1 MNESPGSGPLSSEQL
16 IYLEFNGG
24 DNLSY
29 RGELLS
35 LDGISIESS
44 GLSAGRIDRL
54 VKRLNS
60 AFSARG
66 IRFVTNRPELDA
78 YSTIHVGKTDAFT
91 PFGNFTGLS
100 ETVDTGNRSRNDNA
114 FVLLDGTSSD
124 DELFDAIGHETGHL
138 VGDAH
143 AETNGTLFDYALD
156 NSEYDNQTV
165 LSGATLT
172 IPDGVTGHGNRTEPG
187 GGIIVAAGGT
197 ASGSLL
203 YADAFR
209 GGGQFVSAG
218 GLSWDTVIYNNAQ
231 ESVYGTAYRAQIQ
244 SGGEQFISSGGLA
257 EETTVLA
264 GGSQSAYGGIVVST
278 TVNGGTLRARSNP
291 TVRDVIIDSGGF
303 VQIDDGKAER
313 ITVNNG
319 TLQLGTI
326 CDVDGIIV
334 RDGGK
339 VHQAGTAANVVVSGG
354 IVSAYGTLTE
364 NIISGGTLRLYGY
377 YTGNSG
383 GVASSTR
390 IENGILDLLSKTSAC
405 DTTLSGGSMV
415 LSSGAVAAGTVLSGG
430 SMVLLEGAAA
440 TGTILRGGSQILAA
454 GTETGGII
462 SGGGLQ
468 IISSGGSAID
478 ITMSGGRQV
487 VESGGTAQNT
497 TGMGNLIIS
506 SGGSASGVTFTQG
519 NILIQSGGTAT
530 DTAITDGY
538 LNVQS
543 GASVT
548 GAVIGSG
555 ASLKLYPGGV
565 AENVTAT
572 DGGEIS
578 PGGGGTLRNAVIHSG
593 SYLFLTN
600 NLLLDGTIRLGGS
613 ASAYGTV
620 SILSGARLEFVLENR
635 KTTDIAML
643 NNISAITTV
652 GSGGL
657 RITVTESMIAAGG
670 SFRIAD
676 GADGYTGQIDLYLGT
691 RQLQSFVWDERQL
704 GGYTA
709 VFRHAGS
716 EGSSVYLLKNQNS
729 TLVFTLRDS
738 FSDLVIGSG
747 GDTMNHYFGNGEHG
761 SGNRI
766 TEGGVVNVYSGG
778 TADGTEIAAGGT
790 MLISSGG
797 TVSNTRILSGGY
809 QYLQGI
815 ADGTEVAS
823 GGMFMAGS
831 GAAMTGVNLENGAIW
846 GLDFNTQIA
855 GTSNGSAFTY
865 ETTSSSY
872 NLHLFAEKSYQF
884 VSAGQTAVGTVLSGR
899 GTQQTVRAGGTAVG
913 TIIRNSGMMILDN
926 SYVSGTSPVTTA
938 TDTVIESGGIMNIY
952 YSNTVLSG
960 RTEIAGRMTVTGTGA
975 TVAENGV
982 ISFDLR
988 TLAPNSQY
996 QQPMLTGLGY
1006 ITGGSYE
1013 IRTSYNQA
1021 AGVYRLAARTLNQE
1035 IPVMTL
1041 KAPINRGGGSVA
1053 LTDRIL
1059 YIDFD
1064 YGYGICSDKNR
1075 DMTLSFVK
1083 TAQSGQT
1090 VGAAVQNRFD
1100 QIMVQ
1105 SAVTA
1110 TGLTAE
1116 AGGTIMMGERT
1127 RLNTVFLT
1135 GGTMKVLG
1143 AVTMTAGGVLSID
1156 VSGYAADT
1164 DTVMIDNLAAIAGA
1178 SLTLAAGATPAF
1190 GSYKLAGNA
1199 ADFTGTVTAASFLSG
1214 NFVWNGTGYN
1224 TLADAAGNYY
1234 DLARNAADELVLTVS
1249 AAYVPPADW
1258 GSATIVSLL
1267 STGADVSSLA
1277 DHGGFIADGNVSVV
1291 CDASYAGKVL
1301 HGGPG
1306 TGDFAGN
1313 VWLVLKHE
1321 AGTMFGG
1328 GDNRAMTGTVNLTA
1342 EAGTRIYNLFGG
1354 GDNASTGAVNL
1365 EFRDGNANYLYGGG
1379 LRGNVNGDIGIA
1391 MRSGSVWKL
1400 FGGGAEG
1407 DVTGNISLDLSGG
1420 GITSVLYGGGIGS
1433 VTGDIVLN
1441 IGSGV
1446 DFSARPNI
1454 YGGTL
1459 NGYTGALNSTKGGQ
1473 AAVTAA
1479 GTGSTVTGSITM
1491 NLTGASLFGLV
1502 HGGSYNSSVAAL
1514 VSRVTNDITI
1524 NVSGA
1529 THQAGSTGWLFGG
1542 GFANGAGAQ
1551 DYVGGTCSVNVSGG
1565 SDLNYVLGGGRAE
1578 KGGTANAGG
1587 VNISISGGIFR
1598 KRLHGGGFANSSG
1611 STAQV
1616 LGDVS
1621 ITVDTSQDRTTFLDA
1636 VYAGGYALDGANA
1649 DVSGGARVTF
1659 TGSGANLTFDGNL
1672 YGTGRSSGGNASAV
1686 VAGISTLA
1694 FTDYTGDFN
1703 AAVRNF
1709 DAIEFSGGT
1718 SVTLTKREADA
1729 AVNSYTF
1736 NLSGRNSSELSTAMV
1751 SRLSGSWNFTGAS
1764 AARIIDLG
1772 DGALFT
1778 GSGSLLLVDATPE
1791 LLNFAD
1797 DGGFTLRYGADSD
1810 TLFAGAASWT
1820 AFRDREWKLGID
1832 NGQLSLHWQ
1841 PADTEAPPAAAAY
1854 LSESEELKRSGG
1866 SLAVLPA

>member
-1 MNESPGSGPLSSEQL
+1 MNESSGSGPLSSEQL

-35 LDGISIESS
+35 LDGISVESS

-440 TGTILRGGSQILAA
+440 TGTILRGGSQILAGA
-454 GTETGGII
+454 AENGAVL
-462 SGGGLQ
+462 SGGTQFVSSGIAVSDTRLSGGTQ
-468 IISSGGSAID
+468 IVSSGGSAVNTVID
-478 ITMSGGRQV
+478 HGVQV
-487 VESGGTAQNT
+487 VENGGIASNT
-497 TGMGNLIIS
+497 TLNN
-506 SGGSASGVTFTQG
+506 GSL
-519 NILIQSGGTAT
+519 NIQSGGLLR
-530 DTAITDGY
+530 DGSISNHA
-538 LNVQS
+538 LLSLASGAELGGVIRVAGFLAAHGAVTVQS
-543 GASVT
+543 G
-548 GAVIGSG
+548 GRI
-555 ASLKLYPGGV
+555 
-565 AENVTAT
+565 
-572 DGGEIS
+572 D
-578 PGGGGTLRNAVIHSG
+578 
-593 SYLFLTN
+593 
-600 NLLLDGTIRLGGS
+600 LLLEGRS
-613 ASAYGTV
+613 PAAS
-620 SILSGARLEFVLENR
+620 SIINSIG
-635 KTTDIAML
+635 
-643 NNISAITTV
+643 NITAAT
-652 GSGGL
+652 SGGL
-657 RITVTESMIAAGG
+657 RITVTENMIAAGG

-691 RQLQSFVWDERQL
+691 QRLQSFVWDERQL

-855 GTSNGSAFTY
+855 GTSNGSAFSY
-865 ETTSSSY
+865 ETTSNSY
-872 NLHLFAEKSYQF
+872 NLHLCGGKSYQL
-884 VSAGQTAVGTVLSGR
+884 VSSGQNAVGTVIGSGGR
-899 GTQQTVRAGGTAVG
+899 MQLGTYGSA
-913 TIIRNSGMMILDN
+913 
-926 SYVSGTSPVTTA
+926 TSPQATA
-938 TDTVIESGGIMNIY
+938 TDTVIESGGVI
-952 YSNTVLSG
+952 TVYGNSVLAG
-960 RTEIAGRMTVTGTGA
+960 RTELSGSMTVTGAGV
-975 TVAENGV
+975 TVADGGV
-982 ISFDLR
+982 ISIDLR
-988 TLAPNSQY
+988 KQTPEAY
-996 QQPMLTGLGY
+996 TYMITGLGY

-1013 IRTSYNQA
+1013 IRTSSNQA
-1021 AGVYRLAARTLNQE
+1021 AGVYRLAARTMNQE

-1041 KAPINRGGGSVA
+1041 KAQGLNRGGGSVA

-1105 SAVTA
+1105 SGAAA

-1135 GGTMKVLG
+1135 GGTMQVLG
-1143 AVTMTAGGVLSID
+1143 AVTMTAGGLLSID

-1491 NLTGASLFGLV
+1491 NLTGASLLGLV

-1529 THQAGSTGWLFGG
+1529 THQTGPTGWLFGG

-1551 DYVGGTCSVNVSGG
+1551 DYVEGTCSVNVSGG

-1587 VNISISGGIFR
+1587 ANISISGGIFR

-1751 SRLSGSWNFTGAS
+1751 SRLSGNWNFTGAS

-1841 PADTEAPPAAAAY
+1841 PVDTEAPPAAAAY

>member
-1 MNESPGSGPLSSEQL
+1 MNESSGSGPLPSEQL

-440 TGTILRGGSQILAA
+440 TGTILRGGSQILAGA
-454 GTETGGII
+454 AENGAVL
-462 SGGGLQ
+462 SGGTQFVSSGIAVSDTRLSGGTQ
-468 IISSGGSAID
+468 IVSSGGNAVNTVID
-478 ITMSGGRQV
+478 HGVQVVKSGGIA
-487 VESGGTAQNT
+487 SNT
-497 TGMGNLIIS
+497 TLNN
-506 SGGSASGVTFTQG
+506 GSL
-519 NILIQSGGTAT
+519 NIQSGGLLR
-530 DTAITDGY
+530 DGSISNRA
-538 LNVQS
+538 LLSLASGAELGGVIRVAGFLAAHGAVTVQS
-543 GASVT
+543 G
-548 GAVIGSG
+548 GRI
-555 ASLKLYPGGV
+555 
-565 AENVTAT
+565 
-572 DGGEIS
+572 D
-578 PGGGGTLRNAVIHSG
+578 
-593 SYLFLTN
+593 
-600 NLLLDGTIRLGGS
+600 LLLEGRS
-613 ASAYGTV
+613 PAAS
-620 SILSGARLEFVLENR
+620 SIINSIG
-635 KTTDIAML
+635 
-643 NNISAITTV
+643 NITAAT
-652 GSGGL
+652 SGGL

-691 RQLQSFVWDERQL
+691 QSLQSFVWDERQL

-716 EGSSVYLLKNQNS
+716 AGSSSVYLLKNQNS

-747 GDTMNHYFGNGEHG
+747 GDATYLYVYDGDTG
-761 SGNRI
+761 SGNQTVERGI
-766 TEGGVVNVYSGG
+766 FIVFSGG
-778 TADGTEIAAGGT
+778 SVTDTEIANGGI
-790 MLISSGG
+790 MRVASDGSAN
-797 TVSNTRILSGGY
+797 NTRILSGGY

-815 ADGTEVAS
+815 ANGTEVAS

-855 GTSNGSAFTY
+855 GTSNGSAFSY
-865 ETTSSSY
+865 GTTSSSF
-872 NLHLFAEKSYQF
+872 NLVLREEKF
-884 VSAGQTAVGTVLSGR
+884 VQSVGAGQTAVGTQLRGFNTMQLISSG
-899 GTQQTVRAGGTAVG
+899 GSAVG
-913 TIIRNSGMMILDN
+913 TVVGSGGRMQLGTYG
-926 SYVSGTSPVTTA
+926 SATSPQATA
-938 TDTVIESGGIMNIY
+938 TDTVIESGGVM
-952 YSNTVLSG
+952 TVYGNSVLTG
-960 RTEIAGRMTVTGTGA
+960 RTELAGSMTVTGAGV
-975 TVAENGV
+975 TVADGGV
-982 ISFDLR
+982 ISIDLR
-988 TLAPNSQY
+988 KQTPEANNY
-996 QQPMLTGLGY
+996 MITGLGY

-1105 SAVTA
+1105 SGAAA

-1135 GGTMKVLG
+1135 GGTMQVLG
-1143 AVTMTAGGVLSID
+1143 AVTMTAGGILSID

-1249 AAYVPPADW
+1249 AAYAPPADW

-1491 NLTGASLFGLV
+1491 NLTGASLLGLV

-1529 THQAGSTGWLFGG
+1529 THQTGPTGWLFGG

-1587 VNISISGGIFR
+1587 ANISISGGIFR

-1621 ITVDTSQDRTTFLDA
+1621 ITVDTSQERTTFLDA

-1841 PADTEAPPAAAAY
+1841 PVDTEAPPAAAAY

>member
-1 MNESPGSGPLSSEQL
+1 MNESPGSGPLPSEQL

-35 LDGISIESS
+35 LDGISVESS

-124 DELFDAIGHETGHL
+124 DELFDAVGHETGHL

-172 IPDGVTGHGNRTEPG
+172 IPDGVTGHGNRVESG
-187 GGIIVAAGGT
+187 GTIVVGIGGTAQNTILSGGFFDSETATQNVSGGT
-197 ASGSLL
+197 ASNTVVG
-203 YADAFR
+203 YR
-209 GGGQFVSAG
+209 GFE
-218 GLSWDTVIYNNAQ
+218 Y
-231 ESVYGTAYRAQIQ
+231 IQ
-244 SGGEQFISSGGLA
+244 
-257 EETTVLA
+257 
-264 GGSQSAYGGIVVST
+264 
-278 TVNGGTLRARSNP
+278 
-291 TVRDVIIDSGGF
+291 
-303 VQIDDGKAER
+303 
-313 ITVNNG
+313 
-319 TLQLGTI
+319 
-326 CDVDGIIV
+326 
-334 RDGGK
+334 
-339 VHQAGTAANVVVSGG
+339 
-354 IVSAYGTLTE
+354 
-364 NIISGGTLRLYGY
+364 
-377 YTGNSG
+377 SG
-383 GVASSTR
+383 GVAS
-390 IENGILDLLSKTSAC
+390 G
-405 DTTLSGGSMV
+405 TLVQSGGSQCAASGGTAYGTIVSGGFLSAYGGAISGAVIHDGSGQIFGTVQDMTLHSGYVWFRTGCIADGVTVSGGRVETSNAEIHNLTIHSGGTGTIGAGTLYDTKLLGGNVSIFHVEQTDFHRMTISGGTALIESRTALRDTV
-415 LSSGAVAAGTVLSGG
+415 LQDGVLNLRNISGSGNGAFDTIVEGGSMMMSSGAVAAGTVLSGG
-430 SMVLLEGAAA
+430 SMVLLEGAVA
-440 TGTILRGGSQILAA
+440 TGTILRGGSQILAGA
-454 GTETGGII
+454 AENGAVL
-462 SGGGLQ
+462 SGGTQFVSSGIAVSDTRLSGGSQ
-468 IISSGGSAID
+468 IVSSGGSTVNTVID
-478 ITMSGGRQV
+478 HGVQVVKSGGIA
-487 VESGGTAQNT
+487 SNT
-497 TGMGNLIIS
+497 TLNN
-506 SGGSASGVTFTQG
+506 GSL
-519 NILIQSGGTAT
+519 NIQSGGLLR
-530 DTAITDGY
+530 DGSISNRA
-538 LNVQS
+538 LLSLASGAELGGVIRVAGFLAAHGAVTVQS
-543 GASVT
+543 G
-548 GAVIGSG
+548 GRI
-555 ASLKLYPGGV
+555 
-565 AENVTAT
+565 
-572 DGGEIS
+572 D
-578 PGGGGTLRNAVIHSG
+578 
-593 SYLFLTN
+593 
-600 NLLLDGTIRLGGS
+600 LLLEGRS
-613 ASAYGTV
+613 PAAS
-620 SILSGARLEFVLENR
+620 SIINSIG
-635 KTTDIAML
+635 
-643 NNISAITTV
+643 NITAAT
-652 GSGGL
+652 SGGL
-657 RITVTESMIAAGG
+657 RITVTENMIAAGG

-691 RQLQSFVWDERQL
+691 QSLQSFVWDERQL

-716 EGSSVYLLKNQNS
+716 EGPSSVYLLKNQNS

-747 GDTMNHYFGNGEHG
+747 GDATYLYVYDGDTG
-761 SGNRI
+761 SGNQTVERGI
-766 TEGGVVNVYSGG
+766 FIVFSGG
-778 TADGTEIAAGGT
+778 SVTDTEIANGGI
-790 MLISSGG
+790 MRVASDGSAN
-797 TVSNTRILSGGY
+797 NTRILSGGY

-815 ADGTEVAS
+815 ANGTEVAS

-855 GTSNGSAFTY
+855 GTSNGSAFSY
-865 ETTSSSY
+865 GTTSSSF
-872 NLHLFAEKSYQF
+872 NLVLREEKF
-884 VSAGQTAVGTVLSGR
+884 VQSVGAGQTAVGTQLRGFNTMQLISSG
-899 GTQQTVRAGGTAVG
+899 GSAVG
-913 TIIRNSGMMILDN
+913 TVIGSGGRMQLGTYG
-926 SYVSGTSPVTTA
+926 SATSPQATA
-938 TDTVIESGGIMNIY
+938 TDTVIESGGVI
-952 YSNTVLSG
+952 TVYGNSVLAG
-960 RTEIAGRMTVTGTGA
+960 RTELAGSMTVTGAGV
-975 TVAENGV
+975 TVADGGV
-982 ISFDLR
+982 ISIDLR
-988 TLAPNSQY
+988 KQTPEAY
-996 QQPMLTGLGY
+996 TYMITGLGY

-1021 AGVYRLAARTLNQE
+1021 AGVYRLAARTMNQE

-1041 KAPINRGGGSVA
+1041 KAQGLNRGGGSVA

-1105 SAVTA
+1105 SGAAA

-1135 GGTMKVLG
+1135 GGTMQVLG
-1143 AVTMTAGGVLSID
+1143 AVTMTAGGLLSID
-1156 VSGYAADT
+1156 VSGYAADM

-1249 AAYVPPADW
+1249 AAYAPPADW
-1258 GSATIVSLL
+1258 GSTTIVSLL

-1491 NLTGASLFGLV
+1491 NLTGASLLGLV

-1529 THQAGSTGWLFGG
+1529 THQTGPTGWLFGG

-1587 VNISISGGIFR
+1587 ANISISGGIFR

-1751 SRLSGSWNFTGAS
+1751 SRLSGNWNFTGAS

-1841 PADTEAPPAAAAY
+1841 PVDTEAPPAAAAY

>member
-1 MNESPGSGPLSSEQL
+1 MNESPGSGPLPSEQL

-440 TGTILRGGSQILAA
+440 TGTILRGGSQILAGA
-454 GTETGGII
+454 AENGTVL
-462 SGGGLQ
+462 SGGTQFVSSGIAVSDTRLSGGTQ
-468 IISSGGSAID
+468 IVSSGGNAVNTVID
-478 ITMSGGRQV
+478 HGVQVVKSGGIA
-487 VESGGTAQNT
+487 SNT
-497 TGMGNLIIS
+497 TLNN
-506 SGGSASGVTFTQG
+506 GSL
-519 NILIQSGGTAT
+519 NIQSGGLLR
-530 DTAITDGY
+530 DGSISNRA
-538 LNVQS
+538 LLSLASGAELGGVIRVAGFLAAHGAVTVQS
-543 GASVT
+543 G
-548 GAVIGSG
+548 GRI
-555 ASLKLYPGGV
+555 
-565 AENVTAT
+565 
-572 DGGEIS
+572 D
-578 PGGGGTLRNAVIHSG
+578 
-593 SYLFLTN
+593 
-600 NLLLDGTIRLGGS
+600 LLLEGRS
-613 ASAYGTV
+613 PAAS
-620 SILSGARLEFVLENR
+620 SIINSIG
-635 KTTDIAML
+635 
-643 NNISAITTV
+643 NITAAT
-652 GSGGL
+652 SGGL

-691 RQLQSFVWDERQL
+691 QRLQSFVWDERQL

-716 EGSSVYLLKNQNS
+716 EGSSSVYLLKNQNS

-747 GDTMNHYFGNGEHG
+747 GDATYLYVYDGDTG
-761 SGNRI
+761 SGNQTVERGI
-766 TEGGVVNVYSGG
+766 FIVFSGG
-778 TADGTEIAAGGT
+778 SVTDTEIANGGI
-790 MLISSGG
+790 MRVASDGSAN
-797 TVSNTRILSGGY
+797 NTRILSGGY

-815 ADGTEVAS
+815 ANGTEVAS

-855 GTSNGSAFTY
+855 GTSNGSAFSY
-865 ETTSSSY
+865 GTTSSSF
-872 NLHLFAEKSYQF
+872 NLVLREEKF
-884 VSAGQTAVGTVLSGR
+884 VQSVGAGQTAVGTQLRGFNTMQLISSG
-899 GTQQTVRAGGTAVG
+899 GSAVG
-913 TIIRNSGMMILDN
+913 TVIGSGGRMQLGTYG
-926 SYVSGTSPVTTA
+926 SATSPQATA
-938 TDTVIESGGIMNIY
+938 TDTVIESGGVM
-952 YSNTVLSG
+952 TVYGNSVLAG
-960 RTEIAGRMTVTGTGA
+960 RTELAGSMTVTGAGVTIADG
-975 TVAENGV
+975 GV
-982 ISFDLR
+982 ISIDLR
-988 TLAPNSQY
+988 KQTPEANNY
-996 QQPMLTGLGY
+996 MITGLGY

-1105 SAVTA
+1105 SGAAA

-1135 GGTMKVLG
+1135 GGTMQVLG
-1143 AVTMTAGGVLSID
+1143 AVTMTAGGLLSID

-1164 DTVMIDNLAAIAGA
+1164 GTVMIDNLAAIAGA

-1249 AAYVPPADW
+1249 AAYAPPADW

-1365 EFRDGNANYLYGGG
+1365 EFRDGNVNYLYGGG

-1491 NLTGASLFGLV
+1491 NLTGASLLGLV
-1502 HGGSYNSSVAAL
+1502 HGGNYNSSVAAL

-1529 THQAGSTGWLFGG
+1529 THQTGPTGWLFGG

-1587 VNISISGGIFR
+1587 ANISISGGIFR

-1751 SRLSGSWNFTGAS
+1751 SRLSGNWNFTGAS
-1764 AARIIDLG
+1764 TARIIDLG

-1841 PADTEAPPAAAAY
+1841 PVDTEAPPAAAAY

>member
-1 MNESPGSGPLSSEQL
+1 MNESSGSGPLPSEQL

-35 LDGISIESS
+35 LDGISVESS

-100 ETVDTGNRSRNDNA
+100 ETVDTGNRNRNDNA

-124 DELFDAIGHETGHL
+124 DELFNAIGHETGHL

-172 IPDGVTGHGNRTEPG
+172 IPDGVTGHGNRVESG
-187 GGIIVAAGGT
+187 GTIVVGIGGTAQNTTLSGGFFGSETATQNVSGGT
-197 ASGSLL
+197 ASNTVVG
-203 YADAFR
+203 YR
-209 GGGQFVSAG
+209 GFE
-218 GLSWDTVIYNNAQ
+218 Y
-231 ESVYGTAYRAQIQ
+231 IQ
-244 SGGEQFISSGGLA
+244 
-257 EETTVLA
+257 
-264 GGSQSAYGGIVVST
+264 
-278 TVNGGTLRARSNP
+278 
-291 TVRDVIIDSGGF
+291 
-303 VQIDDGKAER
+303 
-313 ITVNNG
+313 
-319 TLQLGTI
+319 
-326 CDVDGIIV
+326 
-334 RDGGK
+334 
-339 VHQAGTAANVVVSGG
+339 
-354 IVSAYGTLTE
+354 
-364 NIISGGTLRLYGY
+364 
-377 YTGNSG
+377 SG
-383 GVASSTR
+383 GVAS
-390 IENGILDLLSKTSAC
+390 G
-405 DTTLSGGSMV
+405 TLVQSGGSQCAASGGTAYGTIVSGGFLSAYGGAISSAVIHDGSGQIFGTVQDMTLHNGYVWFRTGCIADGVTVSGGRVETSNAEIHNLTIHSGGTGTIGAGTLYDTKLLGGTVSIFHVEQTDFHRMTISGGTALIESRTALRDTV
-415 LSSGAVAAGTVLSGG
+415 LQDGVLNLRNISGSGNGAFDTIVEGGSMMMSSGAVAAGTVLSGG

-440 TGTILRGGSQILAA
+440 TGTILRGGSQILAGA
-454 GTETGGII
+454 AENGAVL
-462 SGGGLQ
+462 SGGTQFVSSGIAVSDTRLSGGSQ
-468 IISSGGSAID
+468 IVSSGGSTVNTVID
-478 ITMSGGRQV
+478 HGVQVVKSGGIA
-487 VESGGTAQNT
+487 SNT
-497 TGMGNLIIS
+497 TLNN
-506 SGGSASGVTFTQG
+506 GSL
-519 NILIQSGGTAT
+519 NIQSGGLLR
-530 DTAITDGY
+530 DGSISNRA
-538 LNVQS
+538 LLSLASGAELGGVIRVAGFLAAHGAVTVQS
-543 GASVT
+543 G
-548 GAVIGSG
+548 GRI
-555 ASLKLYPGGV
+555 
-565 AENVTAT
+565 
-572 DGGEIS
+572 D
-578 PGGGGTLRNAVIHSG
+578 
-593 SYLFLTN
+593 
-600 NLLLDGTIRLGGS
+600 LLLEGRS
-613 ASAYGTV
+613 PAAS
-620 SILSGARLEFVLENR
+620 SIINSIG
-635 KTTDIAML
+635 
-643 NNISAITTV
+643 NITAAT
-652 GSGGL
+652 SGGL
-657 RITVTESMIAAGG
+657 RITVTENMIAAGG

-691 RQLQSFVWDERQL
+691 QRLQSFVWDERQL

-709 VFRHAGS
+709 VFHHANS
-716 EGSSVYLLKNQNS
+716 QAPSSVYLLKNQNS

-778 TADGTEIAAGGT
+778 SAAGTEIAAGGT

-855 GTSNGSAFTY
+855 GTSNGSAFSY
-865 ETTSSSY
+865 ETTSNSY
-872 NLHLFAEKSYQF
+872 NLHLCGGKSYQL
-884 VSAGQTAVGTVLSGR
+884 VSSGQNAVGTVIGSGGR
-899 GTQQTVRAGGTAVG
+899 MQLGTYGSA
-913 TIIRNSGMMILDN
+913 
-926 SYVSGTSPVTTA
+926 TSPQATA
-938 TDTVIESGGIMNIY
+938 TDTVIESGGVI
-952 YSNTVLSG
+952 TVYGNSVLAG
-960 RTEIAGRMTVTGTGA
+960 RTELAGSMTVTGAGV
-975 TVAENGV
+975 TVADGGV
-982 ISFDLR
+982 ISIDLR
-988 TLAPNSQY
+988 KQTPEAY
-996 QQPMLTGLGY
+996 TYMITGLGY

-1021 AGVYRLAARTLNQE
+1021 AGVYRLAARTMNQE

-1041 KAPINRGGGSVA
+1041 KAQGLNRGGGSVA

-1105 SAVTA
+1105 SGAAA

-1135 GGTMKVLG
+1135 GGTMQVLG
-1143 AVTMTAGGVLSID
+1143 AVTMTAGGLLSID

-1365 EFRDGNANYLYGGG
+1365 EFRDGNVNYLYGGG

-1479 GTGSTVTGSITM
+1479 SITM
-1491 NLTGASLFGLV
+1491 NLTGASLLGLV

-1529 THQAGSTGWLFGG
+1529 THQTGPTGWLFGG

-1587 VNISISGGIFR
+1587 ANISISGGIFR

-1751 SRLSGSWNFTGAS
+1751 SRLSGNWNFTGAS

-1810 TLFAGAASWT
+1810 TLFAGAANWT

-1841 PADTEAPPAAAAY
+1841 PVDTEAPPAAAAY

>member
-203 YADAFR
+203 YADAIR

-354 IVSAYGTLTE
+354 IVSAYGTLTG
-364 NIISGGTLRLYGY
+364 NIISGGTLQLYGY

-440 TGTILRGGSQILAA
+440 TGTILRGGSQILAGA
-454 GTETGGII
+454 AENGAVL
-462 SGGGLQ
+462 SGGTQFVSSGIAVSDTRLSGGTQ
-468 IISSGGSAID
+468 IVSSGGSAVNTVID
-478 ITMSGGRQV
+478 HGVQV
-487 VESGGTAQNT
+487 VENGGIASNT
-497 TGMGNLIIS
+497 TLNN
-506 SGGSASGVTFTQG
+506 GSL
-519 NILIQSGGTAT
+519 NIQSGGLLR
-530 DTAITDGY
+530 DGSISNHA
-538 LNVQS
+538 LLSLASGAELGGVIRVAGFLAAHGAVTVQS
-543 GASVT
+543 GGRIDLQLEGRSPAASSIINS
-548 GAVIGSG
+548 IG
-555 ASLKLYPGGV
+555 
-565 AENVTAT
+565 NITAAT
-572 DGGEIS
+572 
-578 PGGGGTLRNAVIHSG
+578 
-593 SYLFLTN
+593 
-600 NLLLDGTIRLGGS
+600 
-613 ASAYGTV
+613 
-620 SILSGARLEFVLENR
+620 
-635 KTTDIAML
+635 
-643 NNISAITTV
+643 
-652 GSGGL
+652 SGGL

-1164 DTVMIDNLAAIAGA
+1164 DTVMIDNLAAITGA

-1249 AAYVPPADW
+1249 AAYAPPADW

-1267 STGADVSSLA
+1267 STGANVSSLA

-1321 AGTMFGG
+1321 AGTMFDG

-1441 IGSGV
+1441 IGNGV

-1587 VNISISGGIFR
+1587 ANISISGGIFR

-1621 ITVDTSQDRTTFLDA
+1621 ITVDTSQERTTFLDA

>member
-1 MNESPGSGPLSSEQL
+1 MNESSGSGPLPSEQL

-35 LDGISIESS
+35 LDGISVESS

-124 DELFDAIGHETGHL
+124 DELFNAIGHETGHL

-440 TGTILRGGSQILAA
+440 TGTILRGGSQILAGA
-454 GTETGGII
+454 AENGAVL
-462 SGGGLQ
+462 SGGTQFVSSGIAVSDTRLSGGTQ
-468 IISSGGSAID
+468 IVSSGGNAVNTVID
-478 ITMSGGRQV
+478 HGVQVVKSGGIA
-487 VESGGTAQNT
+487 SNT
-497 TGMGNLIIS
+497 TLNN
-506 SGGSASGVTFTQG
+506 GSL
-519 NILIQSGGTAT
+519 NIQSGGLLR
-530 DTAITDGY
+530 DGSISNRA
-538 LNVQS
+538 LLSLASGAELGGVIRVAGFLAAHGAVTVQS
-543 GASVT
+543 G
-548 GAVIGSG
+548 GRI
-555 ASLKLYPGGV
+555 
-565 AENVTAT
+565 
-572 DGGEIS
+572 D
-578 PGGGGTLRNAVIHSG
+578 
-593 SYLFLTN
+593 
-600 NLLLDGTIRLGGS
+600 LLLEGRS
-613 ASAYGTV
+613 PAAS
-620 SILSGARLEFVLENR
+620 SIINSIG
-635 KTTDIAML
+635 
-643 NNISAITTV
+643 NITAAT
-652 GSGGL
+652 SGGL

-691 RQLQSFVWDERQL
+691 QRLQSFVWDERQL

-716 EGSSVYLLKNQNS
+716 EGSSSVYLLKNQNS

-747 GDTMNHYFGNGEHG
+747 GDAMHHYFGNGEHG

-766 TEGGVVNVYSGG
+766 TEGGTVNVYSDG

-855 GTSNGSAFTY
+855 GTSNGSAFSY
-865 ETTSSSY
+865 GTTSSSF
-872 NLHLFAEKSYQF
+872 NLVLREEKF
-884 VSAGQTAVGTVLSGR
+884 VQSVGAGQTAVGTQLRGFNTMQLISSG
-899 GTQQTVRAGGTAVG
+899 GSAVG
-913 TIIRNSGMMILDN
+913 TVIGSGGRMQLGTYG
-926 SYVSGTSPVTTA
+926 SATSPQATA
-938 TDTVIESGGIMNIY
+938 TDTVIESGGVM
-952 YSNTVLSG
+952 TVYGNSVLAG
-960 RTEIAGRMTVTGTGA
+960 RTELAGSMTVTGAGVTIADG
-975 TVAENGV
+975 GV
-982 ISFDLR
+982 ISIDLR
-988 TLAPNSQY
+988 KQTPEANNY
-996 QQPMLTGLGY
+996 MITGLGY

-1135 GGTMKVLG
+1135 GGTMQVLG
-1143 AVTMTAGGVLSID
+1143 AVTMTAGGLLSID

-1234 DLARNAADELVLTVS
+1234 DLTRNAADELVLTVS
-1249 AAYVPPADW
+1249 AAYAPPADW

-1491 NLTGASLFGLV
+1491 NLTGASLLGLV

-1529 THQAGSTGWLFGG
+1529 THQTGPTGWLFGG

-1587 VNISISGGIFR
+1587 ANISISGGIFR

-1751 SRLSGSWNFTGAS
+1751 SRLSGNWNFTGAS

-1841 PADTEAPPAAAAY
+1841 PVDTEAPPAAAAY

>member
-1 MNESPGSGPLSSEQL
+1 MNESSGSGPLPSEQL

-35 LDGISIESS
+35 LDGISVESS

-172 IPDGVTGHGNRTEPG
+172 IPDGVTGHGNRVESG
-187 GGIIVAAGGT
+187 GTIVVGIGGTAQNTTLSGGFFDSETATQNVSGGT
-197 ASGSLL
+197 ASNTVVG
-203 YADAFR
+203 YR
-209 GGGQFVSAG
+209 GFE
-218 GLSWDTVIYNNAQ
+218 Y
-231 ESVYGTAYRAQIQ
+231 IQ
-244 SGGEQFISSGGLA
+244 
-257 EETTVLA
+257 
-264 GGSQSAYGGIVVST
+264 
-278 TVNGGTLRARSNP
+278 
-291 TVRDVIIDSGGF
+291 
-303 VQIDDGKAER
+303 
-313 ITVNNG
+313 
-319 TLQLGTI
+319 
-326 CDVDGIIV
+326 
-334 RDGGK
+334 
-339 VHQAGTAANVVVSGG
+339 
-354 IVSAYGTLTE
+354 
-364 NIISGGTLRLYGY
+364 
-377 YTGNSG
+377 SG
-383 GVASSTR
+383 GVAS
-390 IENGILDLLSKTSAC
+390 G
-405 DTTLSGGSMV
+405 TLVQSGGSQCAASGGTAYGTIVSGGFLSAYGGAISGAVIHDGSGQIFGTVQDMTLHSGYVWFRTGCIADGVTVSGGRVETSNAEIHNLTIHSGGTGTIGAGTLYDTKLLGGNVSIFHVEQTDFHRMTISGGTALIESRTALRDTV
-415 LSSGAVAAGTVLSGG
+415 LQDGVLNLRNISGSGNGAFDTIVEGGSMMMSSGAVAAGTVLSGG
-430 SMVLLEGAAA
+430 SMVLLEGAVA
-440 TGTILRGGSQILAA
+440 TGTILRGGSQILAGA
-454 GTETGGII
+454 AENGAVL
-462 SGGGLQ
+462 SGGTQFVSSGIAVSDTRLSGGTQ
-468 IISSGGSAID
+468 IVSSGGNAVNTVID
-478 ITMSGGRQV
+478 HGVQVVKSGGIA
-487 VESGGTAQNT
+487 SNT
-497 TGMGNLIIS
+497 TLNN
-506 SGGSASGVTFTQG
+506 GSL
-519 NILIQSGGTAT
+519 NIQSGGLLR
-530 DTAITDGY
+530 DGSISNRA
-538 LNVQS
+538 LLSLASGAELGGVIRVAGFLAAHGAVTVQS
-543 GASVT
+543 G
-548 GAVIGSG
+548 GRI
-555 ASLKLYPGGV
+555 
-565 AENVTAT
+565 
-572 DGGEIS
+572 D
-578 PGGGGTLRNAVIHSG
+578 
-593 SYLFLTN
+593 
-600 NLLLDGTIRLGGS
+600 LLLEGRS
-613 ASAYGTV
+613 PAAS
-620 SILSGARLEFVLENR
+620 SIINSIG
-635 KTTDIAML
+635 
-643 NNISAITTV
+643 NITAAT
-652 GSGGL
+652 SGGL

-691 RQLQSFVWDERQL
+691 QSLQSFVWDERQL

-716 EGSSVYLLKNQNS
+716 AGSSSVYLLKNQNS

-747 GDTMNHYFGNGEHG
+747 GDATYLYVYDGDTG
-761 SGNRI
+761 SGNQTVERGI
-766 TEGGVVNVYSGG
+766 FIVFSGG
-778 TADGTEIAAGGT
+778 SVTDTEIANGGIMRVASDGSAG
-790 MLISSGG
+790 
-797 TVSNTRILSGGY
+797 NTRILSGGY

-855 GTSNGSAFTY
+855 GTSNGSAFSY
-865 ETTSSSY
+865 GTTSSSF
-872 NLHLFAEKSYQF
+872 NLVLREEKF
-884 VSAGQTAVGTVLSGR
+884 VQSVGAGQTAVGTQLRGFNTMQLISSG
-899 GTQQTVRAGGTAVG
+899 GSAVG
-913 TIIRNSGMMILDN
+913 TVIGSGGRMQLGTYG
-926 SYVSGTSPVTTA
+926 SATSPQATA
-938 TDTVIESGGIMNIY
+938 TDTVIESGGVM
-952 YSNTVLSG
+952 TVYGNSVLAG
-960 RTEIAGRMTVTGTGA
+960 RTELAGSMTVTGAGV
-975 TVAENGV
+975 TVADGGV
-982 ISFDLR
+982 ISIDLR
-988 TLAPNSQY
+988 KQTPEAY
-996 QQPMLTGLGY
+996 TYMITGLGY

-1105 SAVTA
+1105 SSVTA

-1135 GGTMKVLG
+1135 GGTMQVLG
-1143 AVTMTAGGVLSID
+1143 AVTMTAGGILSID

-1199 ADFTGTVTAASFLSG
+1199 ADFTGTVTAVSFLSG

-1234 DLARNAADELVLTVS
+1234 DLARNTADELVLTVS
-1249 AAYVPPADW
+1249 AAYAPPADW

-1491 NLTGASLFGLV
+1491 NLTGASLLGLV
-1502 HGGSYNSSVAAL
+1502 HGGNYNSSVAAL

-1529 THQAGSTGWLFGG
+1529 THQTGPTGWLFGG

-1587 VNISISGGIFR
+1587 ANISISGGIFR

>member
-1 MNESPGSGPLSSEQL
+1 MQVVE
-16 IYLEFNGG
+16 NGG
-24 DNLSY
+24 IASNTT
-29 RGELLS
+29 
-35 LDGISIESS
+35 
-44 GLSAGRIDRL
+44 
-54 VKRLNS
+54 LN
-60 AFSARG
+60 
-66 IRFVTNRPELDA
+66 
-78 YSTIHVGKTDAFT
+78 K
-91 PFGNFTGLS
+91 
-100 ETVDTGNRSRNDNA
+100 
-114 FVLLDGTSSD
+114 
-124 DELFDAIGHETGHL
+124 
-138 VGDAH
+138 
-143 AETNGTLFDYALD
+143 
-156 NSEYDNQTV
+156 
-165 LSGATLT
+165 
-172 IPDGVTGHGNRTEPG
+172 
-187 GGIIVAAGGT
+187 
-197 ASGSLL
+197 GSL
-203 YADAFR
+203 
-209 GGGQFVSAG
+209 
-218 GLSWDTVIYNNAQ
+218 N
-231 ESVYGTAYRAQIQ
+231 IQ
-244 SGGEQFISSGGLA
+244 SGGL
-257 EETTVLA
+257 L
-264 GGSQSAYGGIVVST
+264 
-278 TVNGGTLRARSNP
+278 
-291 TVRDVIIDSGGF
+291 
-303 VQIDDGKAER
+303 
-313 ITVNNG
+313 
-319 TLQLGTI
+319 
-326 CDVDGIIV
+326 
-334 RDGGK
+334 RDGSISN
-339 VHQAGTAANVVVSGG
+339 HALLSLASG
-354 IVSAYGTLTE
+354 AEL
-364 NIISGGTLRLYGY
+364 
-377 YTGNSG
+377 G
-383 GVASSTR
+383 GVIRVA
-390 IENGILDLLSKTSAC
+390 GFLAAH
-405 DTTLSGGSMV
+405 
-415 LSSGAVAAGTVLSGG
+415 GAVTV
-430 SMVLLEGAAA
+430 
-440 TGTILRGGSQILAA
+440 Q
-454 GTETGGII
+454 
-462 SGGGLQ
+462 
-468 IISSGGSAID
+468 
-478 ITMSGGRQV
+478 SGGRIDLQL
-487 VESGGTAQNT
+487 EGRSPAASS
-497 TGMGNLIIS
+497 IINS
-506 SGGSASGVTFTQG
+506 IG
-519 NILIQSGGTAT
+519 NITA
-530 DTAITDGY
+530 
-538 LNVQS
+538 
-543 GASVT
+543 
-548 GAVIGSG
+548 
-555 ASLKLYPGGV
+555 
-565 AENVTAT
+565 AT
-572 DGGEIS
+572 
-578 PGGGGTLRNAVIHSG
+578 
-593 SYLFLTN
+593 
-600 NLLLDGTIRLGGS
+600 
-613 ASAYGTV
+613 
-620 SILSGARLEFVLENR
+620 
-635 KTTDIAML
+635 
-643 NNISAITTV
+643 
-652 GSGGL
+652 SGGL

-855 GTSNGSAFTY
+855 GTSNGSAFSY
-865 ETTSSSY
+865 ETTSNSY
-872 NLHLFAEKSYQF
+872 NLHLCGGKSYQL
-884 VSAGQTAVGTVLSGR
+884 VSSGQTAVGTVIGSGGR
-899 GTQQTVRAGGTAVG
+899 MQLGTYGSA
-913 TIIRNSGMMILDN
+913 
-926 SYVSGTSPVTTA
+926 TSPQATA
-938 TDTVIESGGIMNIY
+938 TDTVIESGGVM
-952 YSNTVLSG
+952 TVYGNSVLTG
-960 RTEIAGRMTVTGTGA
+960 RTELAGSMTVTGAGV
-975 TVAENGV
+975 TVADGGV
-982 ISFDLR
+982 ISIDLR
-988 TLAPNSQY
+988 KQTPEASTY
-996 QQPMLTGLGY
+996 MITGLGY

-1013 IRTSYNQA
+1013 IRISGNQA

-1041 KAPINRGGGSVA
+1041 KAQGLNRDGGSVA

-1075 DMTLSFVK
+1075 DMTLCFVK

-1105 SAVTA
+1105 SGAAA

-1135 GGTMKVLG
+1135 GGTMQVLG
-1143 AVTMTAGGVLSID
+1143 AVTMTAGGILSID

-1249 AAYVPPADW
+1249 AAYAPPADW

-1491 NLTGASLFGLV
+1491 NLTGASLLGLV
-1502 HGGSYNSSVAAL
+1502 HGGNYNSSVAAL

-1529 THQAGSTGWLFGG
+1529 THQTGPTGWLFGG

-1587 VNISISGGIFR
+1587 ANISISGGIFR

-1841 PADTEAPPAAAAY
+1841 PVDTEAPPAAAAY

>member
-440 TGTILRGGSQILAA
+440 TGTILRGGSQILAGA
-454 GTETGGII
+454 AENGAVL
-462 SGGGLQ
+462 SGGTQFVSSGIAVSDTRLSGGTQ
-468 IISSGGSAID
+468 IVSSGGNAVNTVID
-478 ITMSGGRQV
+478 HGVQVVKSGGIA
-487 VESGGTAQNT
+487 SNT
-497 TGMGNLIIS
+497 TLNN
-506 SGGSASGVTFTQG
+506 GSL
-519 NILIQSGGTAT
+519 NIQSGGLLR
-530 DTAITDGY
+530 DGSISNRA
-538 LNVQS
+538 LLSLASGAELGGVIRVAGFLAAHGAVTVQS
-543 GASVT
+543 G
-548 GAVIGSG
+548 GRI
-555 ASLKLYPGGV
+555 
-565 AENVTAT
+565 
-572 DGGEIS
+572 D
-578 PGGGGTLRNAVIHSG
+578 
-593 SYLFLTN
+593 
-600 NLLLDGTIRLGGS
+600 LLLEGRS
-613 ASAYGTV
+613 PAAS
-620 SILSGARLEFVLENR
+620 SIINSIG
-635 KTTDIAML
+635 
-643 NNISAITTV
+643 NITAAT
-652 GSGGL
+652 SGGL

-691 RQLQSFVWDERQL
+691 QRLQSFVWDERQL

-716 EGSSVYLLKNQNS
+716 AGSSSVYLLKNQNS

-747 GDTMNHYFGNGEHG
+747 GDATYLYVYDGDTG
-761 SGNRI
+761 SGNQTVERGI
-766 TEGGVVNVYSGG
+766 FIVFSGG
-778 TADGTEIAAGGT
+778 SVTDTEIANGGI
-790 MLISSGG
+790 MRVASDGSAN
-797 TVSNTRILSGGY
+797 NTRILSGGY

-815 ADGTEVAS
+815 ANGTEVAS

-855 GTSNGSAFTY
+855 GTSNGSAFSY
-865 ETTSSSY
+865 GTTSSSF
-872 NLHLFAEKSYQF
+872 NLVLREEKF
-884 VSAGQTAVGTVLSGR
+884 VQSVGAGQTAVGTQLRGFNTMQLISSG
-899 GTQQTVRAGGTAVG
+899 GSAVG
-913 TIIRNSGMMILDN
+913 TVIGSGGRMQL
-926 SYVSGTSPVTTA
+926 GTYGSAASPQATA
-938 TDTVIESGGIMNIY
+938 ADTVIESGGVMTIY
-952 YSNTVLSG
+952 GNSILAG
-960 RTEIAGRMTVTGTGA
+960 RTELAGSMTVTGAGV
-975 TVAENGV
+975 TVADGGV
-982 ISFDLR
+982 ISIDLR
-988 TLAPNSQY
+988 KQTPEAYNY
-996 QQPMLTGLGY
+996 MITGLGY

-1021 AGVYRLAARTLNQE
+1021 AGVYRLAARTMNQE

-1041 KAPINRGGGSVA
+1041 KAQGLNRGGGSVA

-1105 SAVTA
+1105 SGAAA

-1135 GGTMKVLG
+1135 GGTMQVLG
-1143 AVTMTAGGVLSID
+1143 AVTMTAGGLLSID

-1178 SLTLAAGATPAF
+1178 SLTLAAGTTPAF

-1199 ADFTGTVTAASFLSG
+1199 VDFTGTVTAASFLSG

-1249 AAYVPPADW
+1249 AAYAPPADW

-1491 NLTGASLFGLV
+1491 NLTGASLLGLV

-1529 THQAGSTGWLFGG
+1529 THQTGPTGWLFGG

-1587 VNISISGGIFR
+1587 ANISISGGIFR

-1751 SRLSGSWNFTGAS
+1751 SRLSGNWNFTGAS

-1841 PADTEAPPAAAAY
+1841 PVDTEAPPAAAAY

>member
-1 MNESPGSGPLSSEQL
+1 MNESSGSGPLPSEQL

-203 YADAFR
+203 YADAIR

-354 IVSAYGTLTE
+354 IVSAYGTLTG
-364 NIISGGTLRLYGY
+364 NIISGGTLQLYGY

-440 TGTILRGGSQILAA
+440 TGTILRGGSQILAGA
-454 GTETGGII
+454 AENGAVL
-462 SGGGLQ
+462 SGGTQFVSSGIAVSDTRLSGGTQ
-468 IISSGGSAID
+468 IVSSGGSAVNTVID
-478 ITMSGGRQV
+478 HGVQV
-487 VESGGTAQNT
+487 VENGGIASNT
-497 TGMGNLIIS
+497 TLNK
-506 SGGSASGVTFTQG
+506 GSL
-519 NILIQSGGTAT
+519 NIQSGGLLR
-530 DTAITDGY
+530 DGSISNHA
-538 LNVQS
+538 LLSLASGAELGGVIRVAGFLAAHGAVTVQS
-543 GASVT
+543 GGRIDLQLEGRSPAASSIINS
-548 GAVIGSG
+548 IG
-555 ASLKLYPGGV
+555 
-565 AENVTAT
+565 NITAAT
-572 DGGEIS
+572 
-578 PGGGGTLRNAVIHSG
+578 
-593 SYLFLTN
+593 
-600 NLLLDGTIRLGGS
+600 
-613 ASAYGTV
+613 
-620 SILSGARLEFVLENR
+620 
-635 KTTDIAML
+635 
-643 NNISAITTV
+643 
-652 GSGGL
+652 SGGL

-1164 DTVMIDNLAAIAGA
+1164 DTVMIDNLAAITGA

-1249 AAYVPPADW
+1249 AAYALPADW

-1491 NLTGASLFGLV
+1491 NLTGASLLGLV

-1529 THQAGSTGWLFGG
+1529 THQTGPTGWLFGG

-1587 VNISISGGIFR
+1587 ANISISGGIFR

-1649 DVSGGARVTF
+1649 NVSGGARVTF

-1772 DGALFT
+1772 DDALFT

>member
-1 MNESPGSGPLSSEQL
+1 MNESSGSGPLPSEQL
-16 IYLEFNGG
+16 IYLEFNGS

-203 YADAFR
+203 YADAIR

-440 TGTILRGGSQILAA
+440 TGTILRGGSQILAGA
-454 GTETGGII
+454 AENGAVL
-462 SGGGLQ
+462 SGGTQFVSSGIAVSDTRLSGGSQ
-468 IISSGGSAID
+468 IVSSGGSAVNTVID
-478 ITMSGGRQV
+478 HGVQVVKSGGIA
-487 VESGGTAQNT
+487 SNT
-497 TGMGNLIIS
+497 TLNN
-506 SGGSASGVTFTQG
+506 GSL
-519 NILIQSGGTAT
+519 NIQSGGLLR
-530 DTAITDGY
+530 DGSISNHA
-538 LNVQS
+538 LLSLASGAELGGVIRVAGFLAAHGAVTVQS
-543 GASVT
+543 GGRIDLQLEGRSPAASSIINS
-548 GAVIGSG
+548 IG
-555 ASLKLYPGGV
+555 
-565 AENVTAT
+565 NITAAT
-572 DGGEIS
+572 
-578 PGGGGTLRNAVIHSG
+578 
-593 SYLFLTN
+593 
-600 NLLLDGTIRLGGS
+600 
-613 ASAYGTV
+613 
-620 SILSGARLEFVLENR
+620 
-635 KTTDIAML
+635 
-643 NNISAITTV
+643 
-652 GSGGL
+652 SGGL

-691 RQLQSFVWDERQL
+691 QSLQSFVWDERQL

-716 EGSSVYLLKNQNS
+716 AGSSSVYLLKNQNS

-747 GDTMNHYFGNGEHG
+747 GDAMHHYFGNGEHG

-766 TEGGVVNVYSGG
+766 TEGGTVNVYSDG

-855 GTSNGSAFTY
+855 GTSNGSAFSY

-988 TLAPNSQY
+988 TLVPNSQY
-996 QQPMLTGLGY
+996 QQPMLMGLGY

-1105 SAVTA
+1105 SGAAA

-1135 GGTMKVLG
+1135 GGTMQVLG
-1143 AVTMTAGGVLSID
+1143 AVTMTAGGLLSID

-1164 DTVMIDNLAAIAGA
+1164 GTVMIDNLAAIAGA

-1249 AAYVPPADW
+1249 AAYAPPADW

-1491 NLTGASLFGLV
+1491 NLTGASLLGLV

-1529 THQAGSTGWLFGG
+1529 THQTGPTGWLFGG

-1587 VNISISGGIFR
+1587 ANISISGGIFR

-1621 ITVDTSQDRTTFLDA
+1621 ITVDTSQERTTFLDA

-1810 TLFAGAASWT
+1810 TLFAGAANWT

-1841 PADTEAPPAAAAY
+1841 PVDTEAPPAAAAY

>member
-339 VHQAGTAANVVVSGG
+339 VHQAGTTANVVVSGG

-440 TGTILRGGSQILAA
+440 TGTILRGGSQILAGA
-454 GTETGGII
+454 AENGAVL
-462 SGGGLQ
+462 SGGTQFVSSGIAVSDTRLSGGSQ
-468 IISSGGSAID
+468 IVSSGGSAVNTVID
-478 ITMSGGRQV
+478 HGVQVVKSGGIA
-487 VESGGTAQNT
+487 SNT
-497 TGMGNLIIS
+497 TLNN
-506 SGGSASGVTFTQG
+506 GSL
-519 NILIQSGGTAT
+519 NIQSGGLLR
-530 DTAITDGY
+530 DGSINNRA
-538 LNVQS
+538 LLSLASGAELGGVIRVAGFLAAHGAVTVQS
-543 GASVT
+543 GGRIDLQLEGRSPAASSIINS
-548 GAVIGSG
+548 IG
-555 ASLKLYPGGV
+555 
-565 AENVTAT
+565 NITAAT
-572 DGGEIS
+572 
-578 PGGGGTLRNAVIHSG
+578 
-593 SYLFLTN
+593 
-600 NLLLDGTIRLGGS
+600 
-613 ASAYGTV
+613 
-620 SILSGARLEFVLENR
+620 
-635 KTTDIAML
+635 
-643 NNISAITTV
+643 
-652 GSGGL
+652 SGGL

-855 GTSNGSAFTY
+855 GTSNGSAFSY
-865 ETTSSSY
+865 ETTSNSY
-872 NLHLFAEKSYQF
+872 NLHLCGGKSYQL
-884 VSAGQTAVGTVLSGR
+884 VSSGQNAVGTVIGSGGR
-899 GTQQTVRAGGTAVG
+899 MQLGTYGSA
-913 TIIRNSGMMILDN
+913 
-926 SYVSGTSPVTTA
+926 TSPQATA
-938 TDTVIESGGIMNIY
+938 TDTVIESGGVM
-952 YSNTVLSG
+952 TVYGNSVLAG
-960 RTEIAGRMTVTGTGA
+960 RTELAGSMTVTGAGVTIADG
-975 TVAENGV
+975 GV
-982 ISFDLR
+982 ISIDLR
-988 TLAPNSQY
+988 KQTPEAY
-996 QQPMLTGLGY
+996 TYMITGLGY

-1021 AGVYRLAARTLNQE
+1021 AGVYRLAARTMNQE

-1041 KAPINRGGGSVA
+1041 KAQGLNRGGGSVA

-1100 QIMVQ
+1100 QILVQ
-1105 SAVTA
+1105 SGAAA

-1135 GGTMKVLG
+1135 GGTMQVLG
-1143 AVTMTAGGVLSID
+1143 AVTMTAGGLLSID

-1249 AAYVPPADW
+1249 AAYAPPADW

-1491 NLTGASLFGLV
+1491 NLTGASLLGLV

-1529 THQAGSTGWLFGG
+1529 THQTGPTGWLFGG

-1587 VNISISGGIFR
+1587 ANISISGGIFR

-1751 SRLSGSWNFTGAS
+1751 SRLSGNWNFTGAS

-1810 TLFAGAASWT
+1810 TLFAGAANWT

-1841 PADTEAPPAAAAY
+1841 PVDTEAPPAAAAY

>member
-1 MNESPGSGPLSSEQL
+1 MNESSGSGPLPSEQL

-35 LDGISIESS
+35 LDGISVESS

-354 IVSAYGTLTE
+354 IVSAYGTLTG
-364 NIISGGTLRLYGY
+364 NIISGGTLQLYGY

-440 TGTILRGGSQILAA
+440 TGTILRGGSQILAGA
-454 GTETGGII
+454 AENGAVL
-462 SGGGLQ
+462 SGGTQFVSSGIAVSDTRLSGGTQ
-468 IISSGGSAID
+468 IVSSGGSAVNTVID
-478 ITMSGGRQV
+478 HGVQV
-487 VESGGTAQNT
+487 VENGGIASNT
-497 TGMGNLIIS
+497 TLNN
-506 SGGSASGVTFTQG
+506 GSL
-519 NILIQSGGTAT
+519 NIQSGGLLR
-530 DTAITDGY
+530 DGSISNHA
-538 LNVQS
+538 LLSLASGAELGGVIRVAGFLAAHGAVTVQS
-543 GASVT
+543 GGRIDLQLEGRSPAASSIINS
-548 GAVIGSG
+548 IG
-555 ASLKLYPGGV
+555 
-565 AENVTAT
+565 NITAAT
-572 DGGEIS
+572 
-578 PGGGGTLRNAVIHSG
+578 
-593 SYLFLTN
+593 
-600 NLLLDGTIRLGGS
+600 
-613 ASAYGTV
+613 
-620 SILSGARLEFVLENR
+620 
-635 KTTDIAML
+635 
-643 NNISAITTV
+643 
-652 GSGGL
+652 SGGL

-855 GTSNGSAFTY
+855 GTSNGSAFSY
-865 ETTSSSY
+865 ETTSNSY
-872 NLHLFAEKSYQF
+872 NLHLCGGKSYQL
-884 VSAGQTAVGTVLSGR
+884 VSSGQTAVGTVIGSGGR
-899 GTQQTVRAGGTAVG
+899 MQLGTYGSA
-913 TIIRNSGMMILDN
+913 
-926 SYVSGTSPVTTA
+926 TSPQATA
-938 TDTVIESGGIMNIY
+938 ADTVIESGGVM
-952 YSNTVLSG
+952 TVYGNSVLTG
-960 RTEIAGRMTVTGTGA
+960 RTELAGSMTVTGAGV
-975 TVAENGV
+975 TVADGGV
-982 ISFDLR
+982 ISIDLR
-988 TLAPNSQY
+988 KQTPEAY
-996 QQPMLTGLGY
+996 TYMITGLGY

-1013 IRTSYNQA
+1013 IRTSSNQA
-1021 AGVYRLAARTLNQE
+1021 AGVYRLAARTMNQE

-1041 KAPINRGGGSVA
+1041 KAQGLNRDGGSVA

-1075 DMTLSFVK
+1075 DMTLCFVK

-1135 GGTMKVLG
+1135 GGTMQVLG
-1143 AVTMTAGGVLSID
+1143 AVTMTAGGLLSID

-1249 AAYVPPADW
+1249 AAYAPPADW

-1491 NLTGASLFGLV
+1491 NLTGASLLGLV

-1587 VNISISGGIFR
+1587 ANISISGGIFR

>member
-1 MNESPGSGPLSSEQL
+1 MNESPGNGLLSSEQL

-35 LDGISIESS
+35 LDGISVESS

-54 VKRLNS
+54 VNRLNS

-100 ETVDTGNRSRNDNA
+100 ETVDTGNRNRNDNA

-172 IPDGVTGHGNRTEPG
+172 IPDGVTGHGNRVESG
-187 GGIIVAAGGT
+187 GTIVVGIGGTAQNTTLSGGFFGSETATQNVSGGT
-197 ASGSLL
+197 ASNTVVG
-203 YADAFR
+203 YR
-209 GGGQFVSAG
+209 GFE
-218 GLSWDTVIYNNAQ
+218 Y
-231 ESVYGTAYRAQIQ
+231 IQ
-244 SGGEQFISSGGLA
+244 
-257 EETTVLA
+257 
-264 GGSQSAYGGIVVST
+264 
-278 TVNGGTLRARSNP
+278 
-291 TVRDVIIDSGGF
+291 
-303 VQIDDGKAER
+303 
-313 ITVNNG
+313 
-319 TLQLGTI
+319 
-326 CDVDGIIV
+326 
-334 RDGGK
+334 
-339 VHQAGTAANVVVSGG
+339 
-354 IVSAYGTLTE
+354 
-364 NIISGGTLRLYGY
+364 
-377 YTGNSG
+377 SG
-383 GVASSTR
+383 GVAS
-390 IENGILDLLSKTSAC
+390 G
-405 DTTLSGGSMV
+405 TLVQSGGSQCAASGGTAYGTIV
-415 LSSGAVAAGTVLSGG
+415 SGGFLSAYGGAISGAVIHDGSGQIFGTVQDMTLHSGYVWFQTGCIADGVTVSGGRVETSNAEIHNLTIHSGGTGTIGAGTLYDTKLLGGNVSIFHVEQTDFHRMTISGGTALIESRTALRDTVLQDGVLNLRNISGSGNGAFDTIVEGG

-440 TGTILRGGSQILAA
+440 TGTILRGGSQILAGA
-454 GTETGGII
+454 AENGAVL
-462 SGGGLQ
+462 SGGTQFVSSGIAVSDTRLSGGTQ
-468 IISSGGSAID
+468 IVSSGGSAVNTVID
-478 ITMSGGRQV
+478 HGVQVVKSGGIA
-487 VESGGTAQNT
+487 SNT
-497 TGMGNLIIS
+497 TLNN
-506 SGGSASGVTFTQG
+506 GSL
-519 NILIQSGGTAT
+519 NIQSGGLLR
-530 DTAITDGY
+530 DGSINNRA
-538 LNVQS
+538 LLSLASGAELGGVIRVAGFLAAHGAVTVQS
-543 GASVT
+543 GGRIDLQLEGRSPAASSIINS
-548 GAVIGSG
+548 IG
-555 ASLKLYPGGV
+555 
-565 AENVTAT
+565 NITAAT
-572 DGGEIS
+572 
-578 PGGGGTLRNAVIHSG
+578 
-593 SYLFLTN
+593 
-600 NLLLDGTIRLGGS
+600 
-613 ASAYGTV
+613 
-620 SILSGARLEFVLENR
+620 
-635 KTTDIAML
+635 
-643 NNISAITTV
+643 
-652 GSGGL
+652 SGGL

-747 GDTMNHYFGNGEHG
+747 GDTMNHYFGNSEHG

-778 TADGTEIAAGGT
+778 TAAGTEIAAGGT

-855 GTSNGSAFTY
+855 GTSNGSAFSY
-865 ETTSSSY
+865 ETTSNSY
-872 NLHLFAEKSYQF
+872 NLHLCGGKSYQL
-884 VSAGQTAVGTVLSGR
+884 VSSGQNAVGTVIGSGGR
-899 GTQQTVRAGGTAVG
+899 MQLGTYGSA
-913 TIIRNSGMMILDN
+913 
-926 SYVSGTSPVTTA
+926 TSPQATA
-938 TDTVIESGGIMNIY
+938 TDTVIESGGVI
-952 YSNTVLSG
+952 TVYGNSVLAG
-960 RTEIAGRMTVTGTGA
+960 RTELAGSMTVTGAGVTIADG
-975 TVAENGV
+975 GV
-982 ISFDLR
+982 ISIDLR
-988 TLAPNSQY
+988 KQTPEANNY
-996 QQPMLTGLGY
+996 MITGLGY

-1135 GGTMKVLG
+1135 GGTMQVLG
-1143 AVTMTAGGVLSID
+1143 AVTMTTGGLLSID

-1249 AAYVPPADW
+1249 AAYAPPADW

-1491 NLTGASLFGLV
+1491 NLTGASLLGLV
-1502 HGGSYNSSVAAL
+1502 HGGSYNSSVTAL

-1529 THQAGSTGWLFGG
+1529 THQTGPTGWLFGG

-1587 VNISISGGIFR
+1587 ANISISGGIFR

>member
-1 MNESPGSGPLSSEQL
+1 MNESSGSGPLPSEQL

-35 LDGISIESS
+35 LDGISVESS

-440 TGTILRGGSQILAA
+440 TGTILRGGSQILAGA
-454 GTETGGII
+454 AENGAVL
-462 SGGGLQ
+462 SGGTQFVSSGIAVSDTRLSGGTQ
-468 IISSGGSAID
+468 IVSSGGNAVNTVID
-478 ITMSGGRQV
+478 HGVQVVKSGGIA
-487 VESGGTAQNT
+487 SNT
-497 TGMGNLIIS
+497 TLNN
-506 SGGSASGVTFTQG
+506 GSL
-519 NILIQSGGTAT
+519 NIQSGGLLR
-530 DTAITDGY
+530 DGSISNRA
-538 LNVQS
+538 LLSLASGAELGGVIRVAGFLAAHGAVTVQS
-543 GASVT
+543 GGRIDLQLEGRSPAASSIINS
-548 GAVIGSG
+548 IG
-555 ASLKLYPGGV
+555 
-565 AENVTAT
+565 NITAAT
-572 DGGEIS
+572 
-578 PGGGGTLRNAVIHSG
+578 
-593 SYLFLTN
+593 
-600 NLLLDGTIRLGGS
+600 
-613 ASAYGTV
+613 
-620 SILSGARLEFVLENR
+620 
-635 KTTDIAML
+635 
-643 NNISAITTV
+643 
-652 GSGGL
+652 SGGL

-691 RQLQSFVWDERQL
+691 QRLQSFVWDERQL

-716 EGSSVYLLKNQNS
+716 EGPSSVYLLKNQNS

-747 GDTMNHYFGNGEHG
+747 GDATYLYVYDGDTG
-761 SGNRI
+761 SGNQTVERGI
-766 TEGGVVNVYSGG
+766 FIVFSGG
-778 TADGTEIAAGGT
+778 SVTDTEIANGGIMRVASDGSAG
-790 MLISSGG
+790 
-797 TVSNTRILSGGY
+797 NTRILSGGY

-815 ADGTEVAS
+815 ANGTEVAS

-831 GAAMTGVNLENGAIW
+831 GATMTGVNLENGAIW

-855 GTSNGSAFTY
+855 GTSNGSAFSY
-865 ETTSSSY
+865 GTTSSSF
-872 NLHLFAEKSYQF
+872 NLVLREEKF
-884 VSAGQTAVGTVLSGR
+884 VQSVGAGQTAVGTQLRGFNTMQLISSG
-899 GTQQTVRAGGTAVG
+899 GSAVG
-913 TIIRNSGMMILDN
+913 TVIGSGGRMQL
-926 SYVSGTSPVTTA
+926 GTYGSAASPQATA
-938 TDTVIESGGIMNIY
+938 ADTVIESGGVMTIY
-952 YSNTVLSG
+952 GNSILAG
-960 RTEIAGRMTVTGTGA
+960 RTELAGSMTVTGAGV
-975 TVAENGV
+975 TVADGGV
-982 ISFDLR
+982 ISIDLR
-988 TLAPNSQY
+988 KQTPEAYNY
-996 QQPMLTGLGY
+996 MITGLGY

-1100 QIMVQ
+1100 QILVQ
-1105 SAVTA
+1105 SGAAA

-1135 GGTMKVLG
+1135 GGTMQVLG
-1143 AVTMTAGGVLSID
+1143 AVTMTAGGLLSID

-1258 GSATIVSLL
+1258 GSTTIVSLL

-1365 EFRDGNANYLYGGG
+1365 EFRDGNVNYLYGGG

-1491 NLTGASLFGLV
+1491 NLTGASLLGLV

-1529 THQAGSTGWLFGG
+1529 THQTGPTGWLFGG

-1587 VNISISGGIFR
+1587 ANISISGGIFR

-1841 PADTEAPPAAAAY
+1841 PVDTEAPPAAAAY

>member
-1 MNESPGSGPLSSEQL
+1 MNESPGSGPLPSEQL

-35 LDGISIESS
+35 LDGISVESS

-244 SGGEQFISSGGLA
+244 SGGKQFISSGGLA
-257 EETTVLA
+257 EGTTVLA

-430 SMVLLEGAAA
+430 SMVLLEGAVA
-440 TGTILRGGSQILAA
+440 TGTILRGGSQILAGA
-454 GTETGGII
+454 AENGAVL
-462 SGGGLQ
+462 SGGTQFVSSGIAVSDTRLSGGSQ
-468 IISSGGSAID
+468 IVSSGGSTVNTVID
-478 ITMSGGRQV
+478 HGVQVVKSGGIA
-487 VESGGTAQNT
+487 SNT
-497 TGMGNLIIS
+497 TLNN
-506 SGGSASGVTFTQG
+506 GSL
-519 NILIQSGGTAT
+519 NIQSGGLLR
-530 DTAITDGY
+530 DGSINNRA
-538 LNVQS
+538 LLSLASGAELGGVIRVAGFLAAHGAVTVQS
-543 GASVT
+543 GGRIDLLLEGRSPAASSIINS
-548 GAVIGSG
+548 IGSI
-555 ASLKLYPGGV
+555 
-565 AENVTAT
+565 TAAT
-572 DGGEIS
+572 
-578 PGGGGTLRNAVIHSG
+578 
-593 SYLFLTN
+593 
-600 NLLLDGTIRLGGS
+600 
-613 ASAYGTV
+613 
-620 SILSGARLEFVLENR
+620 
-635 KTTDIAML
+635 
-643 NNISAITTV
+643 
-652 GSGGL
+652 SGGL

-691 RQLQSFVWDERQL
+691 QRLQSFVWDERQL

-855 GTSNGSAFTY
+855 GTSNGSAFSY
-865 ETTSSSY
+865 ETTSNSY
-872 NLHLFAEKSYQF
+872 NLHLCGGKSYQL
-884 VSAGQTAVGTVLSGR
+884 VSSGQNAVGTVIGSGGR
-899 GTQQTVRAGGTAVG
+899 MQLGTYGSA
-913 TIIRNSGMMILDN
+913 
-926 SYVSGTSPVTTA
+926 TSPQATA
-938 TDTVIESGGIMNIY
+938 TDTVIESGGVI
-952 YSNTVLSG
+952 TVYGNSVLAG
-960 RTEIAGRMTVTGTGA
+960 RTELAGSMTVTGAGV
-975 TVAENGV
+975 TVADGGV
-982 ISFDLR
+982 ISIDLR
-988 TLAPNSQY
+988 KQTPEAY
-996 QQPMLTGLGY
+996 TYMITGLGY

-1013 IRTSYNQA
+1013 IRTSSNQA
-1021 AGVYRLAARTLNQE
+1021 AGVYRLAARTMNQE

-1041 KAPINRGGGSVA
+1041 KAQGLNRGGGSVA

-1075 DMTLSFVK
+1075 DMTLCFVK

-1105 SAVTA
+1105 SGAAA

-1135 GGTMKVLG
+1135 GGTMQVLG
-1143 AVTMTAGGVLSID
+1143 AVTMTAGGILSID

-1249 AAYVPPADW
+1249 AAYAPPADW

-1459 NGYTGALNSTKGGQ
+1459 NGYTGTLNSTKGGQ

-1587 VNISISGGIFR
+1587 ANISISGGIFR

>member
-29 RGELLS
+29 RGELFS

-203 YADAFR
+203 YADAIR

-354 IVSAYGTLTE
+354 IVSAYGTLTG
-364 NIISGGTLRLYGY
+364 NIISGGTLQLYGY

-440 TGTILRGGSQILAA
+440 TGTILRGGSQILAGA
-454 GTETGGII
+454 AENGAVL
-462 SGGGLQ
+462 SGGTQFVSSGIAVSDTRLSGGTQ
-468 IISSGGSAID
+468 IVSSGGSAVNTVID
-478 ITMSGGRQV
+478 HGVQV
-487 VESGGTAQNT
+487 VENGGIASNT
-497 TGMGNLIIS
+497 TLNN
-506 SGGSASGVTFTQG
+506 GSL
-519 NILIQSGGTAT
+519 NIQSGGLLR
-530 DTAITDGY
+530 DGSINNRA
-538 LNVQS
+538 LLSLASGAELGGVIRVAGFLAAHGAVTVQS
-543 GASVT
+543 GGRIDLQLEGRSPAASSIINS
-548 GAVIGSG
+548 IG
-555 ASLKLYPGGV
+555 
-565 AENVTAT
+565 NITAAT
-572 DGGEIS
+572 
-578 PGGGGTLRNAVIHSG
+578 
-593 SYLFLTN
+593 
-600 NLLLDGTIRLGGS
+600 
-613 ASAYGTV
+613 
-620 SILSGARLEFVLENR
+620 
-635 KTTDIAML
+635 
-643 NNISAITTV
+643 
-652 GSGGL
+652 SGGL

-691 RQLQSFVWDERQL
+691 RRLQSFVWDERQL

-709 VFRHAGS
+709 VFHHANS
-716 EGSSVYLLKNQNS
+716 QAPSSVYLLKNQNS

-1249 AAYVPPADW
+1249 AAYAPPADW

-1441 IGSGV
+1441 IGNGV

-1587 VNISISGGIFR
+1587 ANISISGGIFR

>member
-100 ETVDTGNRSRNDNA
+100 ETVDTGNRNRNDNA

-203 YADAFR
+203 YADAIR

-354 IVSAYGTLTE
+354 IVSAYGTLTG
-364 NIISGGTLRLYGY
+364 NIISGGTLQLYGY

-430 SMVLLEGAAA
+430 SMVLLEGAVA
-440 TGTILRGGSQILAA
+440 TGTILRGGSQILAGA
-454 GTETGGII
+454 AENGAVL
-462 SGGGLQ
+462 SGGTQFVSSGIAVSDTRLSGGTQ
-468 IISSGGSAID
+468 IVSSGGSAVNTVID
-478 ITMSGGRQV
+478 HGVQV
-487 VESGGTAQNT
+487 VENGGIASNT
-497 TGMGNLIIS
+497 TLNK
-506 SGGSASGVTFTQG
+506 GSL
-519 NILIQSGGTAT
+519 NIQSGGLLR
-530 DTAITDGY
+530 DGSISNHA
-538 LNVQS
+538 LLSLASGAELGGVIRVAGFLAAHGAVTVQS
-543 GASVT
+543 GGRIDLQLEGRSPAASSIINS
-548 GAVIGSG
+548 IG
-555 ASLKLYPGGV
+555 
-565 AENVTAT
+565 NITAAT
-572 DGGEIS
+572 
-578 PGGGGTLRNAVIHSG
+578 
-593 SYLFLTN
+593 
-600 NLLLDGTIRLGGS
+600 
-613 ASAYGTV
+613 
-620 SILSGARLEFVLENR
+620 
-635 KTTDIAML
+635 
-643 NNISAITTV
+643 
-652 GSGGL
+652 SGGL

-855 GTSNGSAFTY
+855 GTSNGSAFSY
-865 ETTSSSY
+865 ETTSNSY
-872 NLHLFAEKSYQF
+872 NLHLCGGKSYQL
-884 VSAGQTAVGTVLSGR
+884 VSSGQNAVGTVIGSGGR
-899 GTQQTVRAGGTAVG
+899 MQLGTYGSA
-913 TIIRNSGMMILDN
+913 
-926 SYVSGTSPVTTA
+926 TSPQATA
-938 TDTVIESGGIMNIY
+938 TDTVIESGGVM
-952 YSNTVLSG
+952 TVYGNSVLAG
-960 RTEIAGRMTVTGTGA
+960 RTELAGSMTVTGAGV
-975 TVAENGV
+975 TVADGGV
-982 ISFDLR
+982 ISIDLR
-988 TLAPNSQY
+988 KQTPEAY
-996 QQPMLTGLGY
+996 TYMITGLGY

-1013 IRTSYNQA
+1013 IRTSSNQA
-1021 AGVYRLAARTLNQE
+1021 AGVYRLAARTMNQE

-1041 KAPINRGGGSVA
+1041 KAQGLNRDGGSVA

-1075 DMTLSFVK
+1075 DMTLCFVK

-1105 SAVTA
+1105 SGAAA

-1135 GGTMKVLG
+1135 GGTMQVLG
-1143 AVTMTAGGVLSID
+1143 AVTMTAGGILSID

-1441 IGSGV
+1441 IGNGV

-1459 NGYTGALNSTKGGQ
+1459 NGYTGTLNSTKGGQ

-1587 VNISISGGIFR
+1587 ANISISGGIFR

>member
-1 MNESPGSGPLSSEQL
+1 MNESPGNGLLSSEQL

-35 LDGISIESS
+35 LDGISVESS

-54 VKRLNS
+54 VNRLNS

-100 ETVDTGNRSRNDNA
+100 ETVDTGNRNRNDNA

-172 IPDGVTGHGNRTEPG
+172 IPDGVTGHGNRVESG
-187 GGIIVAAGGT
+187 GTIVVGIGGTAQNTTLSGGFFGSETATQNVSGGT
-197 ASGSLL
+197 ASNTVVG
-203 YADAFR
+203 YR
-209 GGGQFVSAG
+209 GFE
-218 GLSWDTVIYNNAQ
+218 Y
-231 ESVYGTAYRAQIQ
+231 IQ
-244 SGGEQFISSGGLA
+244 
-257 EETTVLA
+257 
-264 GGSQSAYGGIVVST
+264 
-278 TVNGGTLRARSNP
+278 
-291 TVRDVIIDSGGF
+291 
-303 VQIDDGKAER
+303 
-313 ITVNNG
+313 
-319 TLQLGTI
+319 
-326 CDVDGIIV
+326 
-334 RDGGK
+334 
-339 VHQAGTAANVVVSGG
+339 
-354 IVSAYGTLTE
+354 
-364 NIISGGTLRLYGY
+364 
-377 YTGNSG
+377 SG
-383 GVASSTR
+383 GVASGTLVQSGGSQCAASGGTAYGTIVSGGFLSAYGGAISGAVIHDGSGQIFGTVQDMTLHSGYVWFQTGCIADGVTVSGGR
-390 IENGILDLLSKTSAC
+390 VETSNAEIHNLTIHSGGTGTIGAGTLYDTKLLGGNVSIFHVEQTDFHRMTISGGTALIESRTALRDTVLQDGVLNLRNISGSGNGAF
-405 DTTLSGGSMV
+405 DTIVEGGSMV

-440 TGTILRGGSQILAA
+440 TGTILRGGSQILAGA
-454 GTETGGII
+454 AENGAVL
-462 SGGGLQ
+462 SGGTQFVSSGIAVSDTRLSGGSQ
-468 IISSGGSAID
+468 IVSSGGSAVNTVID
-478 ITMSGGRQV
+478 HGVQVVKSGGIA
-487 VESGGTAQNT
+487 SNT
-497 TGMGNLIIS
+497 TLNN
-506 SGGSASGVTFTQG
+506 GSL
-519 NILIQSGGTAT
+519 NIQSGGLLR
-530 DTAITDGY
+530 DGSINNRA
-538 LNVQS
+538 LLSLASGAELGGVIRVAGFLAAHGAVTVQS
-543 GASVT
+543 GGRIDLQLEGRSPAASSIINS
-548 GAVIGSG
+548 IG
-555 ASLKLYPGGV
+555 
-565 AENVTAT
+565 NITAAT
-572 DGGEIS
+572 
-578 PGGGGTLRNAVIHSG
+578 
-593 SYLFLTN
+593 
-600 NLLLDGTIRLGGS
+600 
-613 ASAYGTV
+613 
-620 SILSGARLEFVLENR
+620 
-635 KTTDIAML
+635 
-643 NNISAITTV
+643 
-652 GSGGL
+652 SGGL

-855 GTSNGSAFTY
+855 GTSNGSAFSY
-865 ETTSSSY
+865 ETTSNSY
-872 NLHLFAEKSYQF
+872 NLHLCGGKSYQL
-884 VSAGQTAVGTVLSGR
+884 VSSGQNAVGTVIGSGGR
-899 GTQQTVRAGGTAVG
+899 MQLGTYGSA
-913 TIIRNSGMMILDN
+913 
-926 SYVSGTSPVTTA
+926 TSPQATA
-938 TDTVIESGGIMNIY
+938 TDTVIESGGVM
-952 YSNTVLSG
+952 TVYGNSVLAG
-960 RTEIAGRMTVTGTGA
+960 RTELAGSMTVTGAGVTIADG
-975 TVAENGV
+975 GV
-982 ISFDLR
+982 ISIDLR
-988 TLAPNSQY
+988 KQTPEAY
-996 QQPMLTGLGY
+996 TYMITGLGY

-1021 AGVYRLAARTLNQE
+1021 AGVYRLAARTMNQE

-1041 KAPINRGGGSVA
+1041 KAQGLNRGGGSVA

-1100 QIMVQ
+1100 QILVQ
-1105 SAVTA
+1105 SGAAA

-1135 GGTMKVLG
+1135 GGTMQVLG
-1143 AVTMTAGGVLSID
+1143 AVTMTAGGLLSID

-1249 AAYVPPADW
+1249 AAYAPPADW

-1491 NLTGASLFGLV
+1491 NLTGASLLGLV

-1529 THQAGSTGWLFGG
+1529 THQTGPTGWLFGG

-1587 VNISISGGIFR
+1587 ANISISGGIFR

-1751 SRLSGSWNFTGAS
+1751 SRLSGNWNFTGAS

-1810 TLFAGAASWT
+1810 TLFAGAANWT

-1841 PADTEAPPAAAAY
+1841 PVDTEAPPAAAAY

>member
-1 MNESPGSGPLSSEQL
+1 M
-16 IYLEFNGG
+16 
-24 DNLSY
+24 
-29 RGELLS
+29 
-35 LDGISIESS
+35 
-44 GLSAGRIDRL
+44 
-54 VKRLNS
+54 
-60 AFSARG
+60 
-66 IRFVTNRPELDA
+66 
-78 YSTIHVGKTDAFT
+78 
-91 PFGNFTGLS
+91 
-100 ETVDTGNRSRNDNA
+100 
-114 FVLLDGTSSD
+114 
-124 DELFDAIGHETGHL
+124 
-138 VGDAH
+138 
-143 AETNGTLFDYALD
+143 
-156 NSEYDNQTV
+156 
-165 LSGATLT
+165 
-172 IPDGVTGHGNRTEPG
+172 
-187 GGIIVAAGGT
+187 
-197 ASGSLL
+197 
-203 YADAFR
+203 
-209 GGGQFVSAG
+209 
-218 GLSWDTVIYNNAQ
+218 
-231 ESVYGTAYRAQIQ
+231 
-244 SGGEQFISSGGLA
+244 
-257 EETTVLA
+257 
-264 GGSQSAYGGIVVST
+264 
-278 TVNGGTLRARSNP
+278 
-291 TVRDVIIDSGGF
+291 
-303 VQIDDGKAER
+303 
-313 ITVNNG
+313 
-319 TLQLGTI
+319 
-326 CDVDGIIV
+326 
-334 RDGGK
+334 
-339 VHQAGTAANVVVSGG
+339 
-354 IVSAYGTLTE
+354 
-364 NIISGGTLRLYGY
+364 
-377 YTGNSG
+377 
-383 GVASSTR
+383 
-390 IENGILDLLSKTSAC
+390 
-405 DTTLSGGSMV
+405 
-415 LSSGAVAAGTVLSGG
+415 
-430 SMVLLEGAAA
+430 
-440 TGTILRGGSQILAA
+440 
-454 GTETGGII
+454 
-462 SGGGLQ
+462 
-468 IISSGGSAID
+468 
-478 ITMSGGRQV
+478 
-487 VESGGTAQNT
+487 
-497 TGMGNLIIS
+497 
-506 SGGSASGVTFTQG
+506 
-519 NILIQSGGTAT
+519 
-530 DTAITDGY
+530 
-538 LNVQS
+538 
-543 GASVT
+543 
-548 GAVIGSG
+548 
-555 ASLKLYPGGV
+555 
-565 AENVTAT
+565 
-572 DGGEIS
+572 
-578 PGGGGTLRNAVIHSG
+578 
-593 SYLFLTN
+593 
-600 NLLLDGTIRLGGS
+600 
-613 ASAYGTV
+613 
-620 SILSGARLEFVLENR
+620 
-635 KTTDIAML
+635 
-643 NNISAITTV
+643 
-652 GSGGL
+652 
-657 RITVTESMIAAGG
+657 
-670 SFRIAD
+670 
-676 GADGYTGQIDLYLGT
+676 
-691 RQLQSFVWDERQL
+691 
-704 GGYTA
+704 
-709 VFRHAGS
+709 FRHAGS
-716 EGSSVYLLKNQNS
+716 EGPSSVYLLKNQNS

-747 GDTMNHYFGNGEHG
+747 GDATYLYVYDGDTG
-761 SGNRI
+761 SGNQTVERGI
-766 TEGGVVNVYSGG
+766 FIVFSGG
-778 TADGTEIAAGGT
+778 SVTDTEIANGGI
-790 MLISSGG
+790 MRVASDGSAN
-797 TVSNTRILSGGY
+797 NTRILSGGY

-815 ADGTEVAS
+815 ANGTEVAS

-855 GTSNGSAFTY
+855 GTSNGSAFSY
-865 ETTSSSY
+865 GTTSSSF
-872 NLHLFAEKSYQF
+872 NLVLREEKF
-884 VSAGQTAVGTVLSGR
+884 VQSVGAGQTAVGTQLRGFNTMQLISSG
-899 GTQQTVRAGGTAVG
+899 GSAVG
-913 TIIRNSGMMILDN
+913 TVIGSGGRMQLGTYG
-926 SYVSGTSPVTTA
+926 SATSPQATA
-938 TDTVIESGGIMNIY
+938 TDTVIESGGVI
-952 YSNTVLSG
+952 TVYGNSVLAG
-960 RTEIAGRMTVTGTGA
+960 RTELAGSMTVTGAGV
-975 TVAENGV
+975 TVADGGV
-982 ISFDLR
+982 ISIDLR
-988 TLAPNSQY
+988 KQTPEAY
-996 QQPMLTGLGY
+996 TYMITGLGY

-1021 AGVYRLAARTLNQE
+1021 AGVYRLAARTMNQE

-1041 KAPINRGGGSVA
+1041 KAQGLNRGGGSVA

-1105 SAVTA
+1105 SGAAA

-1135 GGTMKVLG
+1135 GGTMQVLG
-1143 AVTMTAGGVLSID
+1143 AVTMTAGGLLSID
-1156 VSGYAADT
+1156 VSGYAADM

-1249 AAYVPPADW
+1249 AAYAPPADW
-1258 GSATIVSLL
+1258 GSTTIVSLL

-1491 NLTGASLFGLV
+1491 NLTGASLLGLV

-1529 THQAGSTGWLFGG
+1529 THQTGPTGWLFGG

-1587 VNISISGGIFR
+1587 ANISISGGIFR

-1751 SRLSGSWNFTGAS
+1751 SRLSGNWNFTGAS

-1841 PADTEAPPAAAAY
+1841 PVDTEAPPAAAAY

>member
-203 YADAFR
+203 YADAIR

-354 IVSAYGTLTE
+354 IVSAYGTLTG
-364 NIISGGTLRLYGY
+364 NIISGGTLQLYGY

-440 TGTILRGGSQILAA
+440 TGTILRGGSQILAGA
-454 GTETGGII
+454 AENGAVL
-462 SGGGLQ
+462 SGGTQFVSSGIAVSDTRLSGGTQ
-468 IISSGGSAID
+468 IVSSGGSAVNTVID
-478 ITMSGGRQV
+478 HGVQV
-487 VESGGTAQNT
+487 VENGGIASNT
-497 TGMGNLIIS
+497 TLNN
-506 SGGSASGVTFTQG
+506 GSL
-519 NILIQSGGTAT
+519 NIQSGGLLR
-530 DTAITDGY
+530 DGSISNHA
-538 LNVQS
+538 LLSLASGAELGGVIRVAGFLAAHGAVTVQS
-543 GASVT
+543 GGRIDLQLEGRSPAASSIINS
-548 GAVIGSG
+548 IG
-555 ASLKLYPGGV
+555 
-565 AENVTAT
+565 NITAAT
-572 DGGEIS
+572 
-578 PGGGGTLRNAVIHSG
+578 
-593 SYLFLTN
+593 
-600 NLLLDGTIRLGGS
+600 
-613 ASAYGTV
+613 
-620 SILSGARLEFVLENR
+620 
-635 KTTDIAML
+635 
-643 NNISAITTV
+643 
-652 GSGGL
+652 SGGL

-855 GTSNGSAFTY
+855 GTSNGSAFSY
-865 ETTSSSY
+865 ETTSNSY
-872 NLHLFAEKSYQF
+872 NLHLCGGKSYQL
-884 VSAGQTAVGTVLSGR
+884 VSSGQNAVGTVIGSGGR
-899 GTQQTVRAGGTAVG
+899 MQLGTYGSA
-913 TIIRNSGMMILDN
+913 
-926 SYVSGTSPVTTA
+926 TSPQATA
-938 TDTVIESGGIMNIY
+938 TDTVIESGGVI
-952 YSNTVLSG
+952 TVYGNSVLTG
-960 RTEIAGRMTVTGTGA
+960 RTELAGSMTVTGAGV
-975 TVAENGV
+975 TVADGGV
-982 ISFDLR
+982 ISIDLR
-988 TLAPNSQY
+988 KQTPEAY
-996 QQPMLTGLGY
+996 TYMITGLGY

-1013 IRTSYNQA
+1013 IRTSSNQA
-1021 AGVYRLAARTLNQE
+1021 AGVYRLAARTMNQE

-1041 KAPINRGGGSVA
+1041 KAQGLNRDGGSVA

-1075 DMTLSFVK
+1075 DMTLCFVK

-1105 SAVTA
+1105 SGAAA

-1135 GGTMKVLG
+1135 GGTMQVLG
-1143 AVTMTAGGVLSID
+1143 AVTMTAGGILSID

-1441 IGSGV
+1441 IGNGV

-1587 VNISISGGIFR
+1587 ANISISGGIFR

>member
-1 MNESPGSGPLSSEQL
+1 MNESPGSGPLPSEQL

-35 LDGISIESS
+35 LDGISVESS

-78 YSTIHVGKTDAFT
+78 YSTIHVEKTDAFT

-100 ETVDTGNRSRNDNA
+100 ETVDTGNRNRNDNA

-440 TGTILRGGSQILAA
+440 TGTILRGGSQILAGA
-454 GTETGGII
+454 AENGAVL
-462 SGGGLQ
+462 SGGTQFVSSGIAVSDTRLSGGSQ
-468 IISSGGSAID
+468 IVSSGGSAVNTVID
-478 ITMSGGRQV
+478 HGVQVVKSGGIA
-487 VESGGTAQNT
+487 SNT
-497 TGMGNLIIS
+497 TLNN
-506 SGGSASGVTFTQG
+506 GSL
-519 NILIQSGGTAT
+519 NIQSGGLLR
-530 DTAITDGY
+530 DGSINNRA
-538 LNVQS
+538 LLSLASGAELGGVIRVAGFLAAHGAVTVQS
-543 GASVT
+543 G
-548 GAVIGSG
+548 GRI
-555 ASLKLYPGGV
+555 
-565 AENVTAT
+565 
-572 DGGEIS
+572 D
-578 PGGGGTLRNAVIHSG
+578 
-593 SYLFLTN
+593 
-600 NLLLDGTIRLGGS
+600 LLLEGRS
-613 ASAYGTV
+613 PAAS
-620 SILSGARLEFVLENR
+620 SIINSIG
-635 KTTDIAML
+635 
-643 NNISAITTV
+643 NITAAT
-652 GSGGL
+652 SGGL
-657 RITVTESMIAAGG
+657 RITVTENMIAAGG

-691 RQLQSFVWDERQL
+691 QSLQSFVWDERQL

-716 EGSSVYLLKNQNS
+716 AGSSSVYLLKNQNS

-747 GDTMNHYFGNGEHG
+747 GDAMHHYFGNGEHG

-766 TEGGVVNVYSGG
+766 TEGGTVNVYSDG

-855 GTSNGSAFTY
+855 GTSNGSAFSY
-865 ETTSSSY
+865 ETTSNSY

-1135 GGTMKVLG
+1135 GGTMQVLG
-1143 AVTMTAGGVLSID
+1143 AVTMTTGGLLSID

-1249 AAYVPPADW
+1249 AAYAPPADW

-1491 NLTGASLFGLV
+1491 NLTGASLLGLV

-1529 THQAGSTGWLFGG
+1529 THQTGPTGWLFGG

-1587 VNISISGGIFR
+1587 ANISISGGIFR

-1751 SRLSGSWNFTGAS
+1751 SRLSGNWNFTGAS

-1841 PADTEAPPAAAAY
+1841 PVDTEAPPAAAAY

>member
-1 MNESPGSGPLSSEQL
+1 MNESPGNGLLSSEQL

-35 LDGISIESS
+35 LDGISVESS

-54 VKRLNS
+54 VNRLNS

-100 ETVDTGNRSRNDNA
+100 ETVDTGNRNRNDNA

-172 IPDGVTGHGNRTEPG
+172 IPDGVTGHGNRVESG
-187 GGIIVAAGGT
+187 GTIVVGIGGTAQNTTLSGGFFGSETATQNVSGGT
-197 ASGSLL
+197 ASNTVVG
-203 YADAFR
+203 YR
-209 GGGQFVSAG
+209 GFE
-218 GLSWDTVIYNNAQ
+218 Y
-231 ESVYGTAYRAQIQ
+231 IQ
-244 SGGEQFISSGGLA
+244 
-257 EETTVLA
+257 
-264 GGSQSAYGGIVVST
+264 
-278 TVNGGTLRARSNP
+278 
-291 TVRDVIIDSGGF
+291 
-303 VQIDDGKAER
+303 
-313 ITVNNG
+313 
-319 TLQLGTI
+319 
-326 CDVDGIIV
+326 
-334 RDGGK
+334 
-339 VHQAGTAANVVVSGG
+339 
-354 IVSAYGTLTE
+354 
-364 NIISGGTLRLYGY
+364 
-377 YTGNSG
+377 SG
-383 GVASSTR
+383 GVASGTLVQSGGSQCAASGGTAYGTIVSGGFLSAYGGAISGAVIHDGSGQIFGTVQDMTLHSGYVWFQTGCIADGVTVSGGR
-390 IENGILDLLSKTSAC
+390 VETSNAEIHNLTIHSGGTGTIGAGTLYDTKLLGGNVSIFHVEQTDFHRMTISGGTALIESRTALRDTVLQDGVLNLRNISGSGNGAF
-405 DTTLSGGSMV
+405 DTIVEGGSMV

-440 TGTILRGGSQILAA
+440 TGTILRGGSQILAGA
-454 GTETGGII
+454 AENGAVL
-462 SGGGLQ
+462 SGGTQFVSSGIAVSDTRLSGGTQ
-468 IISSGGSAID
+468 IVSSGGNAVNTVID
-478 ITMSGGRQV
+478 HGVQVVKSGGIA
-487 VESGGTAQNT
+487 SNT
-497 TGMGNLIIS
+497 TLNN
-506 SGGSASGVTFTQG
+506 GSL
-519 NILIQSGGTAT
+519 NIQSGGLLR
-530 DTAITDGY
+530 DGSISNRA
-538 LNVQS
+538 LLSLASGAELGGVIRVAGFLAAHGAVTVQS
-543 GASVT
+543 G
-548 GAVIGSG
+548 GRI
-555 ASLKLYPGGV
+555 
-565 AENVTAT
+565 
-572 DGGEIS
+572 D
-578 PGGGGTLRNAVIHSG
+578 
-593 SYLFLTN
+593 
-600 NLLLDGTIRLGGS
+600 LLLEGRS
-613 ASAYGTV
+613 PAAS
-620 SILSGARLEFVLENR
+620 SIINSIG
-635 KTTDIAML
+635 
-643 NNISAITTV
+643 NITAAT
-652 GSGGL
+652 SGGL

-691 RQLQSFVWDERQL
+691 QSLQSFVWDERQL

-716 EGSSVYLLKNQNS
+716 AGSSSVYLLKNQNS

-747 GDTMNHYFGNGEHG
+747 GDATYLYVYDGDTG
-761 SGNRI
+761 SGNQTVERGI
-766 TEGGVVNVYSGG
+766 FIVFSGG
-778 TADGTEIAAGGT
+778 SVTDTEIANGGI
-790 MLISSGG
+790 MRVASDGSAN
-797 TVSNTRILSGGY
+797 NTRILSGGY

-815 ADGTEVAS
+815 ANGTEVAS

-855 GTSNGSAFTY
+855 GTSNGSAFSY
-865 ETTSSSY
+865 GTTSSSF
-872 NLHLFAEKSYQF
+872 NLVLREEKF
-884 VSAGQTAVGTVLSGR
+884 VQSVGAGQTAVGTQLRGFNTMQLISSG
-899 GTQQTVRAGGTAVG
+899 GSAVG
-913 TIIRNSGMMILDN
+913 TVIGSGGRMQLGTYG
-926 SYVSGTSPVTTA
+926 SATSPQATA
-938 TDTVIESGGIMNIY
+938 ADTVIESGGVM
-952 YSNTVLSG
+952 TVYGNSVLTG
-960 RTEIAGRMTVTGTGA
+960 RTELAGSMTVTGAGV
-975 TVAENGV
+975 TVADGGV
-982 ISFDLR
+982 ISIDLR
-988 TLAPNSQY
+988 KQTPEAY
-996 QQPMLTGLGY
+996 TYMITGLGY

-1041 KAPINRGGGSVA
+1041 KAQGLNRGGGSVA

-1105 SAVTA
+1105 SGAAA

-1135 GGTMKVLG
+1135 GGTMQVLG
-1143 AVTMTAGGVLSID
+1143 AVTMTAGGLLSID

-1249 AAYVPPADW
+1249 AAYAPPADW

-1491 NLTGASLFGLV
+1491 NLTGASLLGLV

-1587 VNISISGGIFR
+1587 ANISISGGIFR

-1841 PADTEAPPAAAAY
+1841 PVDTEAPPAAAAY

>member
-1 MNESPGSGPLSSEQL
+1 MNESPGSGPLPSEQL

-35 LDGISIESS
+35 LDGISVESS

-339 VHQAGTAANVVVSGG
+339 VHQAGTTANVVVSGG

-440 TGTILRGGSQILAA
+440 TGTILRGGSQILAGA
-454 GTETGGII
+454 AENGAVL
-462 SGGGLQ
+462 SGGTQFVSSGIAVSDTRLSGGSQ
-468 IISSGGSAID
+468 IVSSGGSAVNTVID
-478 ITMSGGRQV
+478 HGVQVVKSGGIA
-487 VESGGTAQNT
+487 SNT
-497 TGMGNLIIS
+497 TLNN
-506 SGGSASGVTFTQG
+506 GSL
-519 NILIQSGGTAT
+519 NIQSGGLLR
-530 DTAITDGY
+530 DGSINNRA
-538 LNVQS
+538 LLSLASGAELGGVIRVAGFLAAHGAVTVQS
-543 GASVT
+543 GGRIDLQLEGRSPAASSIINS
-548 GAVIGSG
+548 IG
-555 ASLKLYPGGV
+555 
-565 AENVTAT
+565 NITAAT
-572 DGGEIS
+572 
-578 PGGGGTLRNAVIHSG
+578 
-593 SYLFLTN
+593 
-600 NLLLDGTIRLGGS
+600 
-613 ASAYGTV
+613 
-620 SILSGARLEFVLENR
+620 
-635 KTTDIAML
+635 
-643 NNISAITTV
+643 
-652 GSGGL
+652 SGGL

-855 GTSNGSAFTY
+855 GTSNGSAFSY
-865 ETTSSSY
+865 ETTSNSY
-872 NLHLFAEKSYQF
+872 NLHLCGGKSYQL
-884 VSAGQTAVGTVLSGR
+884 VSSGQNAVGTVIGSGGR
-899 GTQQTVRAGGTAVG
+899 MQLGTYGSA
-913 TIIRNSGMMILDN
+913 
-926 SYVSGTSPVTTA
+926 TSPQATA
-938 TDTVIESGGIMNIY
+938 TDTVIESGGVM
-952 YSNTVLSG
+952 TVYGNSVLAG
-960 RTEIAGRMTVTGTGA
+960 RTELAGSMTVTGAGVTIADG
-975 TVAENGV
+975 GV
-982 ISFDLR
+982 ISIDLR
-988 TLAPNSQY
+988 KQTPEAY
-996 QQPMLTGLGY
+996 TYMITGLGY

-1021 AGVYRLAARTLNQE
+1021 AGVYRLAARTMNQE

-1041 KAPINRGGGSVA
+1041 KAQGLNRGGGSVA

-1100 QIMVQ
+1100 QILVQ
-1105 SAVTA
+1105 SGAAA

-1135 GGTMKVLG
+1135 GGTMQVLG
-1143 AVTMTAGGVLSID
+1143 AVTMTAGGLLSID

-1249 AAYVPPADW
+1249 AAYAPPADW

-1491 NLTGASLFGLV
+1491 NLTGASLLGLV

-1529 THQAGSTGWLFGG
+1529 THQTGPTGWLFGG

-1587 VNISISGGIFR
+1587 ANISISGGIFR

-1751 SRLSGSWNFTGAS
+1751 SRLSGNWNFTGAS

-1810 TLFAGAASWT
+1810 TLFAGAANWT

-1841 PADTEAPPAAAAY
+1841 PVDTEAPPAAAAY

>member
-100 ETVDTGNRSRNDNA
+100 ETVDTGNRNRNDNA

-203 YADAFR
+203 YADAIR

-354 IVSAYGTLTE
+354 IVSAYGTLTG
-364 NIISGGTLRLYGY
+364 NIISGGTLQLYGY

-440 TGTILRGGSQILAA
+440 TGTILRGGSQILAGA
-454 GTETGGII
+454 AENGAVL
-462 SGGGLQ
+462 SGGTQFVSSGIAVSDTRLSGGTQ
-468 IISSGGSAID
+468 IVSSGGSAVNTVID
-478 ITMSGGRQV
+478 HGVQV
-487 VESGGTAQNT
+487 VENGGIASNT
-497 TGMGNLIIS
+497 TLNN
-506 SGGSASGVTFTQG
+506 GSL
-519 NILIQSGGTAT
+519 NIQSGGLLR
-530 DTAITDGY
+530 DGSISNHA
-538 LNVQS
+538 LLSLASGAELGGVIRVAGFLAAHGAVTVQS
-543 GASVT
+543 GGRIDLQLEGRSPAASSIINS
-548 GAVIGSG
+548 IG
-555 ASLKLYPGGV
+555 
-565 AENVTAT
+565 NITAAT
-572 DGGEIS
+572 
-578 PGGGGTLRNAVIHSG
+578 
-593 SYLFLTN
+593 
-600 NLLLDGTIRLGGS
+600 
-613 ASAYGTV
+613 
-620 SILSGARLEFVLENR
+620 
-635 KTTDIAML
+635 
-643 NNISAITTV
+643 
-652 GSGGL
+652 SGGL

-855 GTSNGSAFTY
+855 GTSNGSAFSY
-865 ETTSSSY
+865 ETTSNSY
-872 NLHLFAEKSYQF
+872 NLHLCGGKSYQL
-884 VSAGQTAVGTVLSGR
+884 VSSGQTAVGTVIGSGGR
-899 GTQQTVRAGGTAVG
+899 MQLGTYGSA
-913 TIIRNSGMMILDN
+913 
-926 SYVSGTSPVTTA
+926 TSPQATA
-938 TDTVIESGGIMNIY
+938 ADTVIESGGVM
-952 YSNTVLSG
+952 TVYGNSVLAG
-960 RTEIAGRMTVTGTGA
+960 RTELAGSMTVTGAGV
-975 TVAENGV
+975 TVADGGV
-982 ISFDLR
+982 ISIDLR
-988 TLAPNSQY
+988 KQTPEAY
-996 QQPMLTGLGY
+996 TYMITGLGY

-1013 IRTSYNQA
+1013 IRTSSNQA
-1021 AGVYRLAARTLNQE
+1021 AGVYRLAARTMNQE

-1041 KAPINRGGGSVA
+1041 KAQGLNRDGGSVA

-1075 DMTLSFVK
+1075 DMTLCFVK

-1105 SAVTA
+1105 SGAAA

-1116 AGGTIMMGERT
+1116 AGGTITMGERT

-1249 AAYVPPADW
+1249 AAYAPPADW

-1473 AAVTAA
+1473 TAVTAA

-1587 VNISISGGIFR
+1587 ANISISGGIFR

-1686 VAGISTLA
+1686 VTGISTLA

>member
-1 MNESPGSGPLSSEQL
+1 MNESPGSGPLPSEQL

-100 ETVDTGNRSRNDNA
+100 ETVDTGNRNRNDNA

-440 TGTILRGGSQILAA
+440 TGTILRGGSQILAGA
-454 GTETGGII
+454 AENGTVL
-462 SGGGLQ
+462 SGGTQFVSSGIAVSDTRLSGGTQ
-468 IISSGGSAID
+468 IVSSGGNAVNTVID
-478 ITMSGGRQV
+478 HGVQVVKSGGIA
-487 VESGGTAQNT
+487 SNT
-497 TGMGNLIIS
+497 TLNN
-506 SGGSASGVTFTQG
+506 GSL
-519 NILIQSGGTAT
+519 NIQSGGLLR
-530 DTAITDGY
+530 DGSISNRA
-538 LNVQS
+538 LLSLASGAELGGVIRVAGFLAAHGAVTVQS
-543 GASVT
+543 G
-548 GAVIGSG
+548 GRI
-555 ASLKLYPGGV
+555 
-565 AENVTAT
+565 
-572 DGGEIS
+572 D
-578 PGGGGTLRNAVIHSG
+578 
-593 SYLFLTN
+593 
-600 NLLLDGTIRLGGS
+600 LLLEGRS
-613 ASAYGTV
+613 PAAS
-620 SILSGARLEFVLENR
+620 SIINSIG
-635 KTTDIAML
+635 
-643 NNISAITTV
+643 NITAAT
-652 GSGGL
+652 SGGL

-691 RQLQSFVWDERQL
+691 QRLQSFVWDERQL

-716 EGSSVYLLKNQNS
+716 EGSSSVYLLKNQNS

-747 GDTMNHYFGNGEHG
+747 GDAMHHYFGNGEHG

-766 TEGGVVNVYSGG
+766 TEGGTVNVYSDG

-855 GTSNGSAFTY
+855 GTSNGSAFSY
-865 ETTSSSY
+865 ETTSNSY

-1135 GGTMKVLG
+1135 GGTMQVLG
-1143 AVTMTAGGVLSID
+1143 AVTMTTGGLLSID

-1249 AAYVPPADW
+1249 AAYAPPADW

-1491 NLTGASLFGLV
+1491 NLTGASLLGLV

-1529 THQAGSTGWLFGG
+1529 THQTGPTGWLFGG

-1587 VNISISGGIFR
+1587 ANISISGGIFR

-1621 ITVDTSQDRTTFLDA
+1621 ITVDTSQERTTFLDA

-1751 SRLSGSWNFTGAS
+1751 SRLSGNWNFTGAS

-1810 TLFAGAASWT
+1810 TLFAGAANWT

-1841 PADTEAPPAAAAY
+1841 PVDTEAPPAAAAY

>member
-1 MNESPGSGPLSSEQL
+1 M
-16 IYLEFNGG
+16 
-24 DNLSY
+24 
-29 RGELLS
+29 
-35 LDGISIESS
+35 
-44 GLSAGRIDRL
+44 
-54 VKRLNS
+54 
-60 AFSARG
+60 
-66 IRFVTNRPELDA
+66 
-78 YSTIHVGKTDAFT
+78 
-91 PFGNFTGLS
+91 
-100 ETVDTGNRSRNDNA
+100 
-114 FVLLDGTSSD
+114 
-124 DELFDAIGHETGHL
+124 
-138 VGDAH
+138 
-143 AETNGTLFDYALD
+143 
-156 NSEYDNQTV
+156 
-165 LSGATLT
+165 
-172 IPDGVTGHGNRTEPG
+172 
-187 GGIIVAAGGT
+187 
-197 ASGSLL
+197 
-203 YADAFR
+203 
-209 GGGQFVSAG
+209 
-218 GLSWDTVIYNNAQ
+218 
-231 ESVYGTAYRAQIQ
+231 
-244 SGGEQFISSGGLA
+244 
-257 EETTVLA
+257 
-264 GGSQSAYGGIVVST
+264 
-278 TVNGGTLRARSNP
+278 
-291 TVRDVIIDSGGF
+291 
-303 VQIDDGKAER
+303 
-313 ITVNNG
+313 
-319 TLQLGTI
+319 QLGT
-326 CDVDGIIV
+326 
-334 RDGGK
+334 
-339 VHQAGTAANVVVSGG
+339 
-354 IVSAYGTLTE
+354 Y
-364 NIISGGTLRLYGY
+364 
-377 YTGNSG
+377 
-383 GVASSTR
+383 
-390 IENGILDLLSKTSAC
+390 
-405 DTTLSGGSMV
+405 
-415 LSSGAVAAGTVLSGG
+415 
-430 SMVLLEGAAA
+430 
-440 TGTILRGGSQILAA
+440 
-454 GTETGGII
+454 
-462 SGGGLQ
+462 
-468 IISSGGSAID
+468 GSA
-478 ITMSGGRQV
+478 
-487 VESGGTAQNT
+487 
-497 TGMGNLIIS
+497 
-506 SGGSASGVTFTQG
+506 
-519 NILIQSGGTAT
+519 
-530 DTAITDGY
+530 
-538 LNVQS
+538 
-543 GASVT
+543 
-548 GAVIGSG
+548 
-555 ASLKLYPGGV
+555 
-565 AENVTAT
+565 
-572 DGGEIS
+572 
-578 PGGGGTLRNAVIHSG
+578 
-593 SYLFLTN
+593 
-600 NLLLDGTIRLGGS
+600 
-613 ASAYGTV
+613 
-620 SILSGARLEFVLENR
+620 
-635 KTTDIAML
+635 
-643 NNISAITTV
+643 
-652 GSGGL
+652 
-657 RITVTESMIAAGG
+657 
-670 SFRIAD
+670 
-676 GADGYTGQIDLYLGT
+676 
-691 RQLQSFVWDERQL
+691 
-704 GGYTA
+704 
-709 VFRHAGS
+709 
-716 EGSSVYLLKNQNS
+716 
-729 TLVFTLRDS
+729 
-738 FSDLVIGSG
+738 
-747 GDTMNHYFGNGEHG
+747 
-761 SGNRI
+761 
-766 TEGGVVNVYSGG
+766 
-778 TADGTEIAAGGT
+778 
-790 MLISSGG
+790 
-797 TVSNTRILSGGY
+797 
-809 QYLQGI
+809 
-815 ADGTEVAS
+815 
-823 GGMFMAGS
+823 
-831 GAAMTGVNLENGAIW
+831 
-846 GLDFNTQIA
+846 
-855 GTSNGSAFTY
+855 
-865 ETTSSSY
+865 
-872 NLHLFAEKSYQF
+872 
-884 VSAGQTAVGTVLSGR
+884 
-899 GTQQTVRAGGTAVG
+899 
-913 TIIRNSGMMILDN
+913 
-926 SYVSGTSPVTTA
+926 TSPQATA
-938 TDTVIESGGIMNIY
+938 TDTVIESGGVM
-952 YSNTVLSG
+952 TVYGNSVLAG
-960 RTEIAGRMTVTGTGA
+960 RTELAGSMTVTGAGV
-975 TVAENGV
+975 TVADGGV
-982 ISFDLR
+982 ISIDLR
-988 TLAPNSQY
+988 KQTPEAY
-996 QQPMLTGLGY
+996 TYMITGLGY

-1013 IRTSYNQA
+1013 IRTSSNQA
-1021 AGVYRLAARTLNQE
+1021 AGVYRLAARTMNQE

-1041 KAPINRGGGSVA
+1041 KAQGLNRDGGSVA

-1075 DMTLSFVK
+1075 DMTLCFVK

-1105 SAVTA
+1105 SGAAA

-1135 GGTMKVLG
+1135 GGTMQVLG

-1365 EFRDGNANYLYGGG
+1365 EFRDGNVNYLYGGG

-1587 VNISISGGIFR
+1587 ANISISGGIFR

>member
-1 MNESPGSGPLSSEQL
+1 MNESPGNGLLSSEQL

-35 LDGISIESS
+35 LDGISVESS

-54 VKRLNS
+54 VNRLNS

-100 ETVDTGNRSRNDNA
+100 ETVDTGNRNRNDNA

-172 IPDGVTGHGNRTEPG
+172 IPDGVTGHGNRVESG
-187 GGIIVAAGGT
+187 GTIVVGIGGTAQNTTLSGGFFGSETATQNVSGGT
-197 ASGSLL
+197 ASNTVVG
-203 YADAFR
+203 YR
-209 GGGQFVSAG
+209 GFE
-218 GLSWDTVIYNNAQ
+218 Y
-231 ESVYGTAYRAQIQ
+231 IQ
-244 SGGEQFISSGGLA
+244 
-257 EETTVLA
+257 
-264 GGSQSAYGGIVVST
+264 
-278 TVNGGTLRARSNP
+278 
-291 TVRDVIIDSGGF
+291 
-303 VQIDDGKAER
+303 
-313 ITVNNG
+313 
-319 TLQLGTI
+319 
-326 CDVDGIIV
+326 
-334 RDGGK
+334 
-339 VHQAGTAANVVVSGG
+339 
-354 IVSAYGTLTE
+354 
-364 NIISGGTLRLYGY
+364 
-377 YTGNSG
+377 SG
-383 GVASSTR
+383 GVASGTLVQSGGSQCAASGGTAYGTIVSGGFLSAYGGAISGAVIHDGSGQIFGTVQDMTLHSGYVWFQTGCIADGVTVSGGR
-390 IENGILDLLSKTSAC
+390 VETSNAEIHNLTIHSGGTGTIGAGTLYDTKLLGGNVSIFHVEQTDFHRMTISGGTALIESRTALRDTVLQDGVLNLRNISGSGNGAF
-405 DTTLSGGSMV
+405 DTIVEGGSMV

-440 TGTILRGGSQILAA
+440 TGTILRGGSQILAGA
-454 GTETGGII
+454 AENGAVL
-462 SGGGLQ
+462 SGGTQFVSSGIAVSDTRLSGGSQ
-468 IISSGGSAID
+468 IVSSGGSAVNTVID
-478 ITMSGGRQV
+478 HGVQVVKSGGIA
-487 VESGGTAQNT
+487 SNT
-497 TGMGNLIIS
+497 TLNN
-506 SGGSASGVTFTQG
+506 GSL
-519 NILIQSGGTAT
+519 NIQSGGLLR
-530 DTAITDGY
+530 DGSINNRA
-538 LNVQS
+538 LLSLASGAELGGVIRVAGFLAAHGAVTVQS
-543 GASVT
+543 GGRIDLQLEGRSPAASSIINS
-548 GAVIGSG
+548 IG
-555 ASLKLYPGGV
+555 
-565 AENVTAT
+565 NITAAT
-572 DGGEIS
+572 
-578 PGGGGTLRNAVIHSG
+578 
-593 SYLFLTN
+593 
-600 NLLLDGTIRLGGS
+600 
-613 ASAYGTV
+613 
-620 SILSGARLEFVLENR
+620 
-635 KTTDIAML
+635 
-643 NNISAITTV
+643 
-652 GSGGL
+652 SGGL

-855 GTSNGSAFTY
+855 GTSNGSAFSY
-865 ETTSSSY
+865 ETTSNSY
-872 NLHLFAEKSYQF
+872 NLHLCGGKSYQL
-884 VSAGQTAVGTVLSGR
+884 VSSGQNAVGTVIGSGGR
-899 GTQQTVRAGGTAVG
+899 MQLGTYGSA
-913 TIIRNSGMMILDN
+913 
-926 SYVSGTSPVTTA
+926 TSPQATA
-938 TDTVIESGGIMNIY
+938 TDTVIESGGVM
-952 YSNTVLSG
+952 TVYGNSVLAG
-960 RTEIAGRMTVTGTGA
+960 RTELAGSMTVTGAGVTIADG
-975 TVAENGV
+975 GV
-982 ISFDLR
+982 ISIDLR
-988 TLAPNSQY
+988 KQTPEAY
-996 QQPMLTGLGY
+996 TYMITGLGY

-1021 AGVYRLAARTLNQE
+1021 AGVYRLAARTMNQE

-1041 KAPINRGGGSVA
+1041 KAQGLNRGGGSVA

-1100 QIMVQ
+1100 QILVQ
-1105 SAVTA
+1105 SGAAA

-1135 GGTMKVLG
+1135 GGTMQVLG
-1143 AVTMTAGGVLSID
+1143 AVTMTAGGLLSID

-1249 AAYVPPADW
+1249 AAYAPPADW

>member
-203 YADAFR
+203 YADAIR

-354 IVSAYGTLTE
+354 IVSAYGTLTG
-364 NIISGGTLRLYGY
+364 NIISGGTLQLYGY

-440 TGTILRGGSQILAA
+440 TGTILRGGSQILAGA
-454 GTETGGII
+454 AENGAVL
-462 SGGGLQ
+462 SGGTQFVSSGIAVSDTRLSGGTQ
-468 IISSGGSAID
+468 IVSSGGSAVNTVID
-478 ITMSGGRQV
+478 HGVQV
-487 VESGGTAQNT
+487 VENGGIASNT
-497 TGMGNLIIS
+497 TLNN
-506 SGGSASGVTFTQG
+506 GSL
-519 NILIQSGGTAT
+519 NIQSGGLLR
-530 DTAITDGY
+530 DGSISNHA
-538 LNVQS
+538 LLSLASGAELGGVIRVAGFLAAHGAVTVQS
-543 GASVT
+543 GGRIDLQLEGRSPAASSIINS
-548 GAVIGSG
+548 IG
-555 ASLKLYPGGV
+555 
-565 AENVTAT
+565 NITAAT
-572 DGGEIS
+572 
-578 PGGGGTLRNAVIHSG
+578 
-593 SYLFLTN
+593 
-600 NLLLDGTIRLGGS
+600 
-613 ASAYGTV
+613 
-620 SILSGARLEFVLENR
+620 
-635 KTTDIAML
+635 
-643 NNISAITTV
+643 
-652 GSGGL
+652 SGGL

-1164 DTVMIDNLAAIAGA
+1164 DTVMIDNLAAITGA

-1249 AAYVPPADW
+1249 AAYAPPADW

-1267 STGADVSSLA
+1267 STGANVSSLA

-1441 IGSGV
+1441 IGNGV

-1587 VNISISGGIFR
+1587 ANISISGGIFR

-1621 ITVDTSQDRTTFLDA
+1621 ITVDTSQERTTFLDA

>member
-1 MNESPGSGPLSSEQL
+1 MNESPGSGPLPSEQL

-35 LDGISIESS
+35 LDGISVESS

-244 SGGEQFISSGGLA
+244 SGGKQFISSGGLA
-257 EETTVLA
+257 EGTTVLA

-440 TGTILRGGSQILAA
+440 TGTILRGGSQILAGA
-454 GTETGGII
+454 AENGAVL
-462 SGGGLQ
+462 SGGTQFVSSGIAVSDTRLSGGSQ
-468 IISSGGSAID
+468 IVSSGGSAVNTVID
-478 ITMSGGRQV
+478 HGVQVVKSGGIA
-487 VESGGTAQNT
+487 SNT
-497 TGMGNLIIS
+497 TLNN
-506 SGGSASGVTFTQG
+506 GSL
-519 NILIQSGGTAT
+519 NIQSGGLLR
-530 DTAITDGY
+530 DGSINNRA
-538 LNVQS
+538 LLSLASGAELGGVIRVAGFLAAHGAVTVQS
-543 GASVT
+543 GGRIDLQLEGRSPAASSIINS
-548 GAVIGSG
+548 IG
-555 ASLKLYPGGV
+555 
-565 AENVTAT
+565 NITAAT
-572 DGGEIS
+572 
-578 PGGGGTLRNAVIHSG
+578 
-593 SYLFLTN
+593 
-600 NLLLDGTIRLGGS
+600 
-613 ASAYGTV
+613 
-620 SILSGARLEFVLENR
+620 
-635 KTTDIAML
+635 
-643 NNISAITTV
+643 
-652 GSGGL
+652 SGGL

-747 GDTMNHYFGNGEHG
+747 GDATYLYVYDGDTG
-761 SGNRI
+761 SGNQTVERGI
-766 TEGGVVNVYSGG
+766 FIVFSGG
-778 TADGTEIAAGGT
+778 SVTDTEIANGGIMRVASDGCAG
-790 MLISSGG
+790 
-797 TVSNTRILSGGY
+797 NTRILSGGY

-815 ADGTEVAS
+815 ANGTEVAS

-831 GAAMTGVNLENGAIW
+831 GATMTGVNLENGAIW

-855 GTSNGSAFTY
+855 GTSNGSAFSY
-865 ETTSSSY
+865 GTTSSSF
-872 NLHLFAEKSYQF
+872 NLVLREEKF
-884 VSAGQTAVGTVLSGR
+884 VQSVGAGQTAVGTQLRGFNTMQLISSG
-899 GTQQTVRAGGTAVG
+899 GSAVG
-913 TIIRNSGMMILDN
+913 TVIGSGGRMQL
-926 SYVSGTSPVTTA
+926 GTYGSAASPQATA
-938 TDTVIESGGIMNIY
+938 ADTVIESGGVMTIY
-952 YSNTVLSG
+952 GNSILAG
-960 RTEIAGRMTVTGTGA
+960 RTELAGSMTVTGAGV
-975 TVAENGV
+975 TVADGGV
-982 ISFDLR
+982 ISIDLR
-988 TLAPNSQY
+988 KQTPEAYNY
-996 QQPMLTGLGY
+996 MITGLGY

-1100 QIMVQ
+1100 QILVQ
-1105 SAVTA
+1105 SGAAA

-1135 GGTMKVLG
+1135 GGTMQVLG
-1143 AVTMTAGGVLSID
+1143 AVTMTAGGLLSID

-1249 AAYVPPADW
+1249 AAYAPPADW

-1491 NLTGASLFGLV
+1491 NLTGASLLGLV

-1529 THQAGSTGWLFGG
+1529 THQTGPTGWLFGG

-1587 VNISISGGIFR
+1587 ANISISGGIFR

-1751 SRLSGSWNFTGAS
+1751 SRLSGNWNFTGAS

-1841 PADTEAPPAAAAY
+1841 PVDTEAPPAAAAY

>member
-1 MNESPGSGPLSSEQL
+1 MNESSGSGPLPSEQL

-44 GLSAGRIDRL
+44 GLSTGRIDRL

-124 DELFDAIGHETGHL
+124 DELFNAIGHETGHL

-440 TGTILRGGSQILAA
+440 TGTILRGGSQILAGA
-454 GTETGGII
+454 AENGAVL
-462 SGGGLQ
+462 SGGTQFVSSGIAVSDTRLSGGTQ
-468 IISSGGSAID
+468 IVSSGGNAVNTVID
-478 ITMSGGRQV
+478 HGVQVVKSGGIA
-487 VESGGTAQNT
+487 SNT
-497 TGMGNLIIS
+497 TLNN
-506 SGGSASGVTFTQG
+506 GSL
-519 NILIQSGGTAT
+519 NIQSGGLLR
-530 DTAITDGY
+530 DGSISNRA
-538 LNVQS
+538 LLSLASGAELGGVIRVAGFLAAHGAVTVQS
-543 GASVT
+543 GGRIDLLLEGRSPAASSIINS
-548 GAVIGSG
+548 IGSI
-555 ASLKLYPGGV
+555 
-565 AENVTAT
+565 TAAT
-572 DGGEIS
+572 
-578 PGGGGTLRNAVIHSG
+578 
-593 SYLFLTN
+593 
-600 NLLLDGTIRLGGS
+600 
-613 ASAYGTV
+613 
-620 SILSGARLEFVLENR
+620 
-635 KTTDIAML
+635 
-643 NNISAITTV
+643 
-652 GSGGL
+652 SGGL

-691 RQLQSFVWDERQL
+691 QSLQSFVWDERQL

-716 EGSSVYLLKNQNS
+716 EGPSSVYLLKNQNS

-778 TADGTEIAAGGT
+778 SAAGTEIAAGGT

-855 GTSNGSAFTY
+855 GTSNGSAFSY
-865 ETTSSSY
+865 ETTSNSY
-872 NLHLFAEKSYQF
+872 NLHLCGGKSYQL
-884 VSAGQTAVGTVLSGR
+884 VSSGQNAVGTVIGSGGR
-899 GTQQTVRAGGTAVG
+899 MQLGTYGSA
-913 TIIRNSGMMILDN
+913 
-926 SYVSGTSPVTTA
+926 TSPQATA
-938 TDTVIESGGIMNIY
+938 TDTVIESGGVI
-952 YSNTVLSG
+952 TVYGNSVLAG
-960 RTEIAGRMTVTGTGA
+960 RTELSGSMTVTGAGV
-975 TVAENGV
+975 TVADGGV
-982 ISFDLR
+982 ISIDLR
-988 TLAPNSQY
+988 KQTPEAY
-996 QQPMLTGLGY
+996 TYMITGLGY

-1021 AGVYRLAARTLNQE
+1021 AGVYRLAARTMNQE

-1041 KAPINRGGGSVA
+1041 KAQGLNRGGGSVA

-1135 GGTMKVLG
+1135 GGTMQVLG
-1143 AVTMTAGGVLSID
+1143 AVTMTAGGLLSID

-1249 AAYVPPADW
+1249 AAYAPPADW

-1491 NLTGASLFGLV
+1491 NLTGASLLGLV

-1529 THQAGSTGWLFGG
+1529 THQTGPTGWLFGG

-1587 VNISISGGIFR
+1587 ANISISGGIFR

-1621 ITVDTSQDRTTFLDA
+1621 ITVDTSQERTTFLDA

-1751 SRLSGSWNFTGAS
+1751 SRLSGNWNFTGAS

-1810 TLFAGAASWT
+1810 TLFAGAANWT

-1841 PADTEAPPAAAAY
+1841 PVDTEAPPAAAAY

>member
-440 TGTILRGGSQILAA
+440 TGTILRGGSQILAGA
-454 GTETGGII
+454 AENGTVL
-462 SGGGLQ
+462 SGGTQFVSSGIAVSDTRLSGGTQ
-468 IISSGGSAID
+468 IVSSGGNAVNTVID
-478 ITMSGGRQV
+478 HGVQVVKSGGIA
-487 VESGGTAQNT
+487 SNT
-497 TGMGNLIIS
+497 TLNN
-506 SGGSASGVTFTQG
+506 GSL
-519 NILIQSGGTAT
+519 NIQSGGLLR
-530 DTAITDGY
+530 DGSISNRA
-538 LNVQS
+538 LLSLASGAELGGVIRVAGFLAAHGAVTVQS
-543 GASVT
+543 G
-548 GAVIGSG
+548 GRI
-555 ASLKLYPGGV
+555 
-565 AENVTAT
+565 
-572 DGGEIS
+572 D
-578 PGGGGTLRNAVIHSG
+578 
-593 SYLFLTN
+593 
-600 NLLLDGTIRLGGS
+600 LLLEGRS
-613 ASAYGTV
+613 PAAS
-620 SILSGARLEFVLENR
+620 SIINSIG
-635 KTTDIAML
+635 
-643 NNISAITTV
+643 NITAAT
-652 GSGGL
+652 SGGL

-691 RQLQSFVWDERQL
+691 QRLQSFVWDERQL

-716 EGSSVYLLKNQNS
+716 EGSSSVYLLKNQNS

-747 GDTMNHYFGNGEHG
+747 GDATYLYVYDGDTG
-761 SGNRI
+761 SGNQTVERGI
-766 TEGGVVNVYSGG
+766 FIVFSGG
-778 TADGTEIAAGGT
+778 SVTDTEIANGGI
-790 MLISSGG
+790 MRVASDGSAN
-797 TVSNTRILSGGY
+797 NTRILSGGY

-815 ADGTEVAS
+815 ANGTEVAS

-855 GTSNGSAFTY
+855 GTSNGSAFSY
-865 ETTSSSY
+865 GTTSSSF
-872 NLHLFAEKSYQF
+872 NLVLREEKF
-884 VSAGQTAVGTVLSGR
+884 VQSVGAGQTAVGTQLRGFNTMQLISSG
-899 GTQQTVRAGGTAVG
+899 GSAVG
-913 TIIRNSGMMILDN
+913 TVIGSGGRMQLGTYG
-926 SYVSGTSPVTTA
+926 SATSPQATA
-938 TDTVIESGGIMNIY
+938 TDTVIESGGVM
-952 YSNTVLSG
+952 TVYGNSVLAG
-960 RTEIAGRMTVTGTGA
+960 RTELAGSMTVTGAGV
-975 TVAENGV
+975 TVADGGV
-982 ISFDLR
+982 ISIDLR
-988 TLAPNSQY
+988 KQTPEAY
-996 QQPMLTGLGY
+996 TYMITGLGY

-1021 AGVYRLAARTLNQE
+1021 AGVYRLAARTMNQE

-1041 KAPINRGGGSVA
+1041 KAQGLNRDGGSVA

-1105 SAVTA
+1105 SGAAA

-1135 GGTMKVLG
+1135 GGTMQVLG
-1143 AVTMTAGGVLSID
+1143 AVTMTAGGLLSID

-1249 AAYVPPADW
+1249 AAYAPPADW

-1365 EFRDGNANYLYGGG
+1365 EFRDGNVNYLYGGG

-1491 NLTGASLFGLV
+1491 NLTGASLLGLV

-1529 THQAGSTGWLFGG
+1529 THQTGPTGWLFGG

-1587 VNISISGGIFR
+1587 ANISISGGIFR

-1751 SRLSGSWNFTGAS
+1751 SRLSGNWNFTGAS

-1841 PADTEAPPAAAAY
+1841 PVDTEAPPAAAAY

>member
-100 ETVDTGNRSRNDNA
+100 ETVDTGNRNRNDNA

-203 YADAFR
+203 YADAIR

-354 IVSAYGTLTE
+354 IVSAYGTLTG
-364 NIISGGTLRLYGY
+364 NIISGGTLQLYGY

-440 TGTILRGGSQILAA
+440 TGTILRGGSQILAGA
-454 GTETGGII
+454 AENGAVL
-462 SGGGLQ
+462 SGGTQFVSSGIAVSDTRLSGGTQ
-468 IISSGGSAID
+468 IVSSGGSAVNTVID
-478 ITMSGGRQV
+478 HGVQV
-487 VESGGTAQNT
+487 VENGGIASNT
-497 TGMGNLIIS
+497 TLNN
-506 SGGSASGVTFTQG
+506 GSL
-519 NILIQSGGTAT
+519 NIQSGGLLR
-530 DTAITDGY
+530 DGSISNHA
-538 LNVQS
+538 LLSLASGAELGGVIRVAGFLAAHGAVTVQS
-543 GASVT
+543 GGRIDLQLEGRSPAASSIINS
-548 GAVIGSG
+548 IG
-555 ASLKLYPGGV
+555 
-565 AENVTAT
+565 NITAAT
-572 DGGEIS
+572 
-578 PGGGGTLRNAVIHSG
+578 
-593 SYLFLTN
+593 
-600 NLLLDGTIRLGGS
+600 
-613 ASAYGTV
+613 
-620 SILSGARLEFVLENR
+620 
-635 KTTDIAML
+635 
-643 NNISAITTV
+643 
-652 GSGGL
+652 SGGL

-855 GTSNGSAFTY
+855 GTSNGSAFSY
-865 ETTSSSY
+865 ETTSNSY
-872 NLHLFAEKSYQF
+872 NLHLCGGKSYQL
-884 VSAGQTAVGTVLSGR
+884 VSSGQTAVGTVIGSGGR
-899 GTQQTVRAGGTAVG
+899 MQLGTYGSA
-913 TIIRNSGMMILDN
+913 
-926 SYVSGTSPVTTA
+926 TSPQATA
-938 TDTVIESGGIMNIY
+938 ADTVIESGGVM
-952 YSNTVLSG
+952 TVYGNSVLAG
-960 RTEIAGRMTVTGTGA
+960 RTELAGSMTVTGAGV
-975 TVAENGV
+975 TVADGGV
-982 ISFDLR
+982 ISIDLR
-988 TLAPNSQY
+988 KQTPEAY
-996 QQPMLTGLGY
+996 TYMITGLGY

-1013 IRTSYNQA
+1013 IRTSSNQA
-1021 AGVYRLAARTLNQE
+1021 AGVYRLAARTMNQE

-1041 KAPINRGGGSVA
+1041 KAQGLNRDGGSVA

-1075 DMTLSFVK
+1075 DMTLCFVK

-1105 SAVTA
+1105 SGAAA

-1116 AGGTIMMGERT
+1116 AGGTITMGERT

-1164 DTVMIDNLAAIAGA
+1164 DTVMIDNLAAITGA

-1249 AAYVPPADW
+1249 AAYAPPADW

>member
-1 MNESPGSGPLSSEQL
+1 MNESSGSGPLPSEQL

-35 LDGISIESS
+35 LDGISVESS

-172 IPDGVTGHGNRTEPG
+172 IPDGVTGHGNRVESG
-187 GGIIVAAGGT
+187 GTIVVGIGGTAQNTTLSGGFFDSETATQNVSGGT
-197 ASGSLL
+197 ASNTVVG
-203 YADAFR
+203 YR
-209 GGGQFVSAG
+209 GFE
-218 GLSWDTVIYNNAQ
+218 Y
-231 ESVYGTAYRAQIQ
+231 IQ
-244 SGGEQFISSGGLA
+244 
-257 EETTVLA
+257 
-264 GGSQSAYGGIVVST
+264 
-278 TVNGGTLRARSNP
+278 
-291 TVRDVIIDSGGF
+291 
-303 VQIDDGKAER
+303 
-313 ITVNNG
+313 
-319 TLQLGTI
+319 
-326 CDVDGIIV
+326 
-334 RDGGK
+334 
-339 VHQAGTAANVVVSGG
+339 
-354 IVSAYGTLTE
+354 
-364 NIISGGTLRLYGY
+364 
-377 YTGNSG
+377 SG
-383 GVASSTR
+383 GVAS
-390 IENGILDLLSKTSAC
+390 G
-405 DTTLSGGSMV
+405 TLVQSGGSQCAASGGTAYGTIVSGGFLSAYGGAISGAVIHDGSGQIFGTVQDMTLHSGYVWFRTGCIADGVTVSGGRVETSNAEIHNLTIHSGGTGTIGAGTLYDTKLLGGNVSIFHVEQTDFHRMTISGGTALIESRTALRDTV
-415 LSSGAVAAGTVLSGG
+415 LQDGVLNLRNISGSGNGAFDTIVEGGSMMMSSGAVAAGTVLSGG
-430 SMVLLEGAAA
+430 SMVLLEGAVA
-440 TGTILRGGSQILAA
+440 TGTILRGGSQILAGA
-454 GTETGGII
+454 AENGAVL
-462 SGGGLQ
+462 SGGTQFVSSGIAVSDTRLSGGTQ
-468 IISSGGSAID
+468 IVSSGGNAVNTVID
-478 ITMSGGRQV
+478 HGVQVVKSGGIA
-487 VESGGTAQNT
+487 SNT
-497 TGMGNLIIS
+497 TLNN
-506 SGGSASGVTFTQG
+506 GSL
-519 NILIQSGGTAT
+519 NIQSGGLLR
-530 DTAITDGY
+530 DGSISNRA
-538 LNVQS
+538 LLSLASGAELGGVIRVAGFLAAHGAVTVQS
-543 GASVT
+543 G
-548 GAVIGSG
+548 GRI
-555 ASLKLYPGGV
+555 
-565 AENVTAT
+565 
-572 DGGEIS
+572 D
-578 PGGGGTLRNAVIHSG
+578 
-593 SYLFLTN
+593 
-600 NLLLDGTIRLGGS
+600 LLLEGRS
-613 ASAYGTV
+613 PAAS
-620 SILSGARLEFVLENR
+620 SIINSIG
-635 KTTDIAML
+635 
-643 NNISAITTV
+643 NITAAT
-652 GSGGL
+652 SGGL

-691 RQLQSFVWDERQL
+691 QSLQSFVWDERQL

-716 EGSSVYLLKNQNS
+716 AGSSSVYLLKNQNS

-747 GDTMNHYFGNGEHG
+747 GDATYLYVYDGDTG
-761 SGNRI
+761 SGNQTVERGI
-766 TEGGVVNVYSGG
+766 FIVFSGG
-778 TADGTEIAAGGT
+778 SVTDTEIANGGIMRVASDGSAG
-790 MLISSGG
+790 
-797 TVSNTRILSGGY
+797 NTRILSGGY

-855 GTSNGSAFTY
+855 GTSNGSAFSY
-865 ETTSSSY
+865 GTTSSSF
-872 NLHLFAEKSYQF
+872 NLVLREEKF
-884 VSAGQTAVGTVLSGR
+884 VQSVGAGQTAVGTQLRGFNTTQLISSG
-899 GTQQTVRAGGTAVG
+899 GSAVG
-913 TIIRNSGMMILDN
+913 TVVGSGGRMQLGTYG
-926 SYVSGTSPVTTA
+926 SATSPQATA
-938 TDTVIESGGIMNIY
+938 TDTVIESGGVM
-952 YSNTVLSG
+952 TVYGNSVLAG
-960 RTEIAGRMTVTGTGA
+960 RTELAGSMTVTGAGV
-975 TVAENGV
+975 TVADGGV
-982 ISFDLR
+982 ISIDLR
-988 TLAPNSQY
+988 KQTPEAY
-996 QQPMLTGLGY
+996 TYMITGLGY

-1105 SAVTA
+1105 SSVTA

-1135 GGTMKVLG
+1135 GGTMQVLG
-1143 AVTMTAGGVLSID
+1143 AVTMTAGGILSID

-1199 ADFTGTVTAASFLSG
+1199 ADFTGTVTAVSFLSG

-1234 DLARNAADELVLTVS
+1234 DLARNTADELVLTVS
-1249 AAYVPPADW
+1249 AAYAPPADW

-1491 NLTGASLFGLV
+1491 NLTGASLLGLV
-1502 HGGSYNSSVAAL
+1502 HGGNYNSSVAAL

-1529 THQAGSTGWLFGG
+1529 THQTGPTGWLFGG

-1587 VNISISGGIFR
+1587 ANISISGGIFR

-1751 SRLSGSWNFTGAS
+1751 SRLSGNWNFTGAS

-1778 GSGSLLLVDATPE
+1778 GSGSLLLVNATPE

-1841 PADTEAPPAAAAY
+1841 PVDTEAPPAAAAY

>member
-203 YADAFR
+203 YADAIR

-354 IVSAYGTLTE
+354 IVSAYGTLTG
-364 NIISGGTLRLYGY
+364 NIISGGTLQLYGY

-440 TGTILRGGSQILAA
+440 TGTILRGGSQILAGA
-454 GTETGGII
+454 AENGAVL
-462 SGGGLQ
+462 SGGTQFVSSGIAVSDTRLSGGTQ
-468 IISSGGSAID
+468 IVSSGGSAVNTVID
-478 ITMSGGRQV
+478 HGVQV
-487 VESGGTAQNT
+487 VENGGIASNT
-497 TGMGNLIIS
+497 TLNN
-506 SGGSASGVTFTQG
+506 GSL
-519 NILIQSGGTAT
+519 NIQSGGLLR
-530 DTAITDGY
+530 DGSINNRA
-538 LNVQS
+538 LLSLASGAELGGVIRVAGFLAAHGAVTVQS
-543 GASVT
+543 G
-548 GAVIGSG
+548 GRI
-555 ASLKLYPGGV
+555 
-565 AENVTAT
+565 
-572 DGGEIS
+572 D
-578 PGGGGTLRNAVIHSG
+578 
-593 SYLFLTN
+593 
-600 NLLLDGTIRLGGS
+600 LLLEGRS
-613 ASAYGTV
+613 PAAS
-620 SILSGARLEFVLENR
+620 SIINSIG
-635 KTTDIAML
+635 
-643 NNISAITTV
+643 NITAAT
-652 GSGGL
+652 SGGL
-657 RITVTESMIAAGG
+657 RITVTENMIAAGG

-691 RQLQSFVWDERQL
+691 RRLQSFVWDERQL

-709 VFRHAGS
+709 VFHHANS
-716 EGSSVYLLKNQNS
+716 QAPSSVYLLKNQNS

-1441 IGSGV
+1441 IGNGV

-1587 VNISISGGIFR
+1587 ANISISGGIFR